1 MAIYHCSM
9 KPVSR
14 SGGRSAVAAIAY
26 RTATRMVNERD
37 GLVHD
42 FTAKSG
48 VVHTEIVLPEGSEAR
63 WALDRSALWNAVEFA
78 EKRKDARLAREFEV
92 ALPHELNGEQRL
104 ALVRAF
110 ARDLADRHGAAV
122 DFAIHAPGGESDIR
136 NSHAHVMMTT
146 RKVEASGL
154 GEKTLIERENKWL
167 LNHDLPTAQMQLREI
182 RQAWETH
189 ANRALML
196 AGHEVRI
203 DHRSHLER
211 GLEIEPTEHM
221 GVHAS
226 EIDRRGGSVSRSR
239 IDEEAARRNAELIRQ
254 KPEQVLTLITGEKS
268 VFDRYDVA
276 RALHRYIDDSQAFRN
291 AFAAVMGSKAL
302 VELRKETAGEL
313 ARYTTREML
322 EIEHAMAVR
331 ADRMSR
337 HSSSQSGSHAS
348 HDGSGHGVDR
358 HHVDQAL
365 RLQDEAIRAMTEGA
379 SSRTVEQGTPA
390 SPAGVSGS
398 TPPSTPPVGLS
409 EEQRLAVRHVTG
421 RERIAA
427 VIGFAGAGK
436 STMLAAART
445 AWEAQGYRVHGA
457 ALAGKAAEGLEESS
471 GIISRTLASWEH
483 SWQAGRAELQSGD
496 ILVIDEAGMIG
507 SRQLGRFVEEVERRG
522 AKLVLVG
529 DHEQLQA
536 IGAGSP
542 FRAIAERIG
551 AVELSEI
558 RRQKEEWQRQA
569 SIAFAT
575 HRTGEGLQAYD
586 ERGQLRFTD
595 DRQAAREALM
605 RDYLADRDARPE
617 GSRIALAHRRV
628 DVRAINDAI
637 RSALQARG
645 ELAKADQATDAGE
658 PGQGIRQGQDQGQGK
673 GQGQAADSANREIV
687 YQTNDGKRGFAP
699 GDRIVLLEN
708 NRDLGVKNG
717 MLGTVTAVEPDAIQV
732 RLDGTGQNAAR
743 VLSIPVRSY
752 QSFDHGYATTIH
764 KAQGATVDRAFVM
777 ASATMDR
784 HLTYV
789 AMTRHREAVTLYAGR
804 DELKDMKTLVA
815 SLGRSGA
822 KETVLDYTDAFAARR
837 GLGEGLDLRSEIV
850 LGSMPQRDGPQRH
863 DAHRAADRPAAHYGA
878 LGERVRSPS
887 DPQPFAETA
896 TVESEKPV
904 KSEPGMAPLVPP
916 LVPVITRYDRTI
928 EEVARAE
935 AARHL
940 DQALDGVRSVGPKV
954 FVDSAPFVALVARV
968 ITERNG
974 DVSALAEAV
983 AERPE
988 VFGQLRGKAG
998 LLGENR
1004 ERKEARRVAGALS
1017 ARVGYAG
1024 QHWTRRYE
1032 QAADSERWKR
1042 EKQDVIEVPGLSHRS
1057 EALLKQLDRL
1067 DDAEKPAFLEKLVAT
1082 PEGKRALE
1090 EAEVVT
1096 DAMRRRC
1103 GTDELRHKDL
1113 VKLTRGLAE
1122 KVDLVRVAEVAEIA
1136 YRARA
1141 AEITREY
1148 DLVRRQTKGLGL
1160 GI

>member
-42 FTAKSG
+42 FTAKAG
-48 VVHTEIVLPEGSEAR
+48 VVHCEIVLPDGSDAK
-63 WALDRSALWNAVEFA
+63 WALDRSALWNAVEFS

-92 ALPHELNGEQRL
+92 ALPHELNSDQRL

-122 DFAIHAPGGESDIR
+122 DFAIHAPMGESDIR

-146 RKVEASGL
+146 RKLEASGL

-167 LNHDLPTAQMQLREI
+167 LNHDLPTSQMQLREI
-182 RQAWETH
+182 RQSWETH

-211 GLEIEPTEHM
+211 GLEIEPTAHM

-226 EIDRRGGSVSRSR
+226 EIDRRGGSVSRTR
-239 IDEEAARRNAELIRQ
+239 IDEEAARRNADLIRE

-276 RALHRYIDDSQAFRN
+276 RALHRYIDDASQFRN
-291 AFAAVMGSKAL
+291 AFAAVMASSAL
-302 VELRKETAGEL
+302 VELRKETGGEL

-322 EIEHAMAVR
+322 EIEHAMAAS

-358 HHVDQAL
+358 NHVDRAL
-365 RLQDEAIRAMTEGA
+365 RLQDEAIRAMTDGA
-379 SSRTVEQGTPA
+379 GSQRVDQRRPDSSTGLP
-390 SPAGVSGS
+390 GS
-398 TPPSTPPVGLS
+398 TPPPAGLS

-421 RERIAA
+421 PEQIAA

-436 STMLAAART
+436 STMLAAARQ

-457 ALAGKAAEGLEESS
+457 ALAGKAAEGLEGSS

-483 SWQAGRAELQSGD
+483 SWQAGRAELGRSD

-542 FRAIAERIG
+542 FRALAERIG

-558 RRQKEEWQRQA
+558 RRQKEDWQRQA

-575 HRTGEGLQAYD
+575 HRTGEGLSAYA
-586 ERGQLRFTD
+586 ERGQVHFAD
-595 DRQAAREALM
+595 DREGAREALV
-605 RDYLADRDARPE
+605 RDYLADREERPE
-617 GSRIALAHRRV
+617 GSRVALAHRRV

-637 RSALQARG
+637 RRELQARG
-645 ELAKADQATDAGE
+645 ALATGDAGE
-658 PGQGIRQGQDQGQGK
+658 PDQSGYA
-673 GQGQAADSANREIV
+673 GQAPERESTNREIV
-687 YQTNDGKRGFAP
+687 YQTNDGKRGFAAA
-699 GDRIVLLEN
+699 DRIVLLEN

-732 RLDGTGQNAAR
+732 RLDGAGPSRAR
-743 VLSIPVRSY
+743 VISIPARSY

-764 KAQGATVDRAFVM
+764 KAQGSTVDRAFVM
-777 ASATMDR
+777 ASTTMDR

-789 AMTRHREAVTLYAGR
+789 AMTRHREAVGLYAGR
-804 DELKDMKTLVA
+804 DELKDMKALNA

-837 GLGEGLDLRSEIV
+837 GLGERLSSGIQIV
-850 LGSMPQRDGPQRH
+850 LGT
-863 DAHRAADRPAAHYGA
+863 AAQLTEDR
-878 LGERVRSPS
+878 
-887 DPQPFAETA
+887 T
-896 TVESEKPV
+896 TK
-904 KSEPGMAPLVPP
+904 VPP
-916 LVPVITRYDRTI
+916 LVPAMTSYARTI
-928 EEVARAE
+928 DQVAREVAGK
-935 AARHL
+935 HL
-940 DQALDGVRSVGPKV
+940 DRDLRAVRSVGAGV
-954 FVDSAPFVALVARV
+954 YVDPERFAKLVAKTIQQRC
-968 ITERNG
+968 G
-974 DVSALAEAV
+974 DVSALAKAV

-988 VFGQLRGKAG
+988 AFGELRGRVG
-998 LLGENR
+998 LFGENR
-1004 ERKEARRVAGALS
+1004 ERKQARHLAGALG
-1017 ARVGYAG
+1017 AHVGHAG
-1024 QHWTRRYE
+1024 KHWERRYE
-1032 QAADSERWKR
+1032 QALSSEQQRR
-1042 EKQDVIEVPGLSHRS
+1042 EKHDVIEVPGLSPES
-1057 EALLKQLDRL
+1057 EAVLRRL
-1067 DDAEKPAFLEKLVAT
+1067 DGLDMVDKTAFLQKLVET
-1082 PEGKRALE
+1082 PEGKRVLE
-1090 EAEVVT
+1090 EVNAIT
-1096 DAMRRRC
+1096 DAMKRRFGRS
-1103 GTDELRHKDL
+1103 DIRNLDL
-1113 VKLTRGLAE
+1113 VNLDRGQ
-1122 KVDLVRVAEVAEIA
+1122 VDQVRLERLVEVAQIT
-1136 YRARA
+1136 YRAKT
-1141 AEITREY
+1141 AEMLRQE
-1148 DLVRRQTKGLGL
+1148 DLMRNQRKGLGFGL
-1160 GI
+1160 GM

>member
-14 SGGRSAVAAIAY
+14 SGGRGAVAAIAY
-26 RTATRMVNERD
+26 RTASRIVNERD

-42 FTAKSG
+42 FTAKAG
-48 VVHTEIVLPEGSEAR
+48 VVHVEIVLPQGSEAR

-92 ALPHELNGEQRL
+92 ALPHELTGEQLL

-122 DFAIHAPGGESDIR
+122 DFAIHAPGGDSDIR

-167 LNHDLPTAQMQLREI
+167 LNHDLPTSQMQLREI

-226 EIDRRGGSVSRSR
+226 EIDRRGGSVSRTR

-254 KPEQVLTLITGEKS
+254 KPDQVLTLITGEKS

-276 RALHRYIDDSQAFRN
+276 RALHRYIDDASQFRN

-302 VELRKETAGEL
+302 VELRKETGGEL

-322 EIEHAMAVR
+322 EIEHAMALR

-337 HSSSQSGSHAS
+337 HSFTQVGSHAS
-348 HDGSGHGVDR
+348 HDGRGHGVDR
-358 HHVDQAL
+358 HHVDRAL
-365 RLQDEAIRAMTEGA
+365 RLQDESIRAMTDGS
-379 SSRTVEQGTPA
+379 SSRTVERQMRTVPWVTSRYT
-390 SPAGVSGS
+390 SPG
-398 TPPSTPPVGLS
+398 GLS

-421 RERIAA
+421 PERIAA
-427 VIGFAGAGK
+427 VMGFAGAGK

-471 GIISRTLASWEH
+471 GIVSRTLASWEH
-483 SWQAGRAELQSGD
+483 SWQAGRAELQPSD

-575 HRTGEGLQAYD
+575 HRTGEGLSAYA
-586 ERGQLRFTD
+586 ERDQVRFAEN
-595 DRQAAREALM
+595 REGAREALVQ
-605 RDYLADRDARPE
+605 DYLADRDSRPE

-628 DVRAINDAI
+628 DVRAINDAV

-645 ELAKADQATDAGE
+645 DLAKADQAIEAGE
-658 PGQGIRQGQDQGQGK
+658 PGQGIQQGQDQGQG
-673 GQGQAADSANREIV
+673 ADRANREIV
-687 YQTNDGKRGFAP
+687 YQTNDGRRGFAP

-732 RLDGTGQNAAR
+732 RLDGAGPSRAR
-743 VLSIPVRSY
+743 VISIPVRSY
-752 QSFDHGYATTIH
+752 QSFDHGYVTTIH

-804 DELKDMKTLVA
+804 DELKDLKALSA

-822 KETVLDYTDAFAARR
+822 KETVLDYTDVFAARR
-837 GLGEGLDLRSEIV
+837 GLGEGIGVTSEIV
-850 LGSMPQRDGPQRH
+850 LGPTPQRDGAQR
-863 DAHRAADRPAAHYGA
+863 ADDRLAAHYGA
-878 LGERVRSPS
+878 VGERVRSPA
-887 DPQPFAETA
+887 DRQPFEKTAGVEIDRAYRIENGPSAEA
-896 TVESEKPV
+896 QDGKVQ
-904 KSEPGMAPLVPP
+904 P
-916 LVPVITRYDRTI
+916 LVPVITHYAQTI
-928 EEVARAE
+928 EEMALAE
-935 AARHL
+935 ASRHL
-940 DQALDGVRSVGPKV
+940 DQVLGGVHSLGRSVFANPDHFTG
-954 FVDSAPFVALVARV
+954 LVSKTLR
-968 ITERNG
+968 ERNG
-974 DVSALAEAV
+974 DVADLAEVV
-983 AERPE
+983 AKRPE
-988 VFGQLRGKAG
+988 AFGELRGKAG

-1004 ERKEARRVAGALS
+1004 ERKEARRLAGPLGAH
-1017 ARVGYAG
+1017 VGCASR
-1024 QHWTRRYE
+1024 HWTRRYE
-1032 QAADSERWKR
+1032 EAVKSEQWKR
-1042 EKQDVIEVPGLSHRS
+1042 EKEDVIEVPGLSAQS
-1057 EALLKQLDRL
+1057 EKILRQLDGLER
-1067 DDAEKPAFLEKLVAT
+1067 AEKPAFLEKLVGT
-1082 PEGKRALE
+1082 PEGRRALE
-1090 EAEVVT
+1090 EAEAVA
-1096 DAMRRRC
+1096 DAMRQRF
-1103 GTDELRHKDL
+1103 GTDDLRRKDL
-1113 VKLTRGLAE
+1113 VELTRGQEGRDLTRLAE
-1122 KVDLVRVAEVAEIA
+1122 MARITHQAKTAETLRQEELVQ
-1136 YRARA
+1136 
-1141 AEITREY
+1141 RE
-1148 DLVRRQTKGLGL
+1148 RKGLGL
-1160 GI
+1160 GLGI

>member
-26 RTATRMVNERD
+26 RTASRIVNERD

-42 FTAKSG
+42 FTAKAG
-48 VVHTEIVLPEGSEAR
+48 VVHVEIVLPEGSEAR
-63 WALDRSALWNAVEFA
+63 WALDRSVLWNAVEFA

-92 ALPHELNGEQRL
+92 ALPHELNAGERL
-104 ALVRAF
+104 TLVRAF

-122 DFAIHAPGGESDIR
+122 DFAIHAPGGDSDIR

-182 RQAWETH
+182 RHAWETH

-211 GLEIEPTEHM
+211 GLEIEPTERM

-226 EIDRRGGSVSRSR
+226 EIDRRGGSVSRTR
-239 IDEEAARRNAELIRQ
+239 IDAEAARRNAELIRE

-276 RALHRYIDDSQAFRN
+276 RALHRYIDDAGQFRN

-302 VELRKETAGEL
+302 VELRKETGGEL

-337 HSSSQSGSHAS
+337 HSPSQAGSHAS
-348 HDGSGHGVDR
+348 RNGSGHGVDR
-358 HHVDQAL
+358 HHVDRAL
-365 RLQDEAIRAMTEGA
+365 RLQDEAIRAMTDGS
-379 SSRTVEQGTPA
+379 SSRTVERQMRTVPWVT
-390 SPAGVSGS
+390 SRY
-398 TPPSTPPVGLS
+398 TPPGGLS

-421 RERIAA
+421 PERIAA

-436 STMLAAART
+436 STMLAAALT

-471 GIISRTLASWEH
+471 GITSRTLASWEH

-496 ILVIDEAGMIG
+496 ILVIDEAGMVG

-575 HRTGEGLQAYD
+575 HRTGEGLSAYA
-586 ERGQLRFTD
+586 ERDQVRFAEN
-595 DRQAAREALM
+595 REGAREALM

-617 GSRIALAHRRV
+617 GSRVALAHRRI
-628 DVRAINDAI
+628 DVRAINDAV

-645 ELAKADQATDAGE
+645 DLAKAALGDFV
-658 PGQGIRQGQDQGQGK
+658 QGIREGQGQG
-673 GQGQAADSANREIV
+673 ADSVNREIV

-699 GDRIVLLEN
+699 SDRIVLLEN

-717 MLGTVTAVEPDAIQV
+717 MLGTVTAVEPDALQL
-732 RLDGTGQNAAR
+732 RLDGAGQNAAR
-743 VLSIPVRSY
+743 VISIPVRSY

-804 DELKDMKTLVA
+804 NELKEMKTLSA

-837 GLGEGLDLRSEIV
+837 GLGEGIGVTSEIV
-850 LGSMPQRDGPQRH
+850 MGPTPQRDAAQR
-863 DAHRAADRPAAHYGA
+863 ADDRMAAHYGA
-878 LGERVRSPS
+878 LGERVRPPA
-887 DPQPFAETA
+887 DRQPFEETA
-896 TVESEKPV
+896 RAEIGQAHRTENGPSADAQDGKVQ
-904 KSEPGMAPLVPP
+904 P
-916 LVPVITRYDRTI
+916 LVPVITHYAQTI
-928 EEVARAE
+928 EEVALAE
-935 AARHL
+935 VSRHL
-940 DQALDGVRSVGPKV
+940 EQVLGGVRSLGRGV
-954 FVDSAPFVALVARV
+954 FANPEQFAGLVAKTLR
-968 ITERNG
+968 ERNG
-974 DVSALAEAV
+974 DVADLADAV
-983 AERPE
+983 AKSPE
-988 VFGQLRGKAG
+988 AFGALLGKAG

-1004 ERKEARRVAGALS
+1004 ERRQARQLAGPLGAH
-1017 ARVGYAG
+1017 VGRASR
-1024 QHWTRRYE
+1024 HWTRRYE
-1032 QAADSERWKR
+1032 EAVKSEQWKR
-1042 EKQDVIEVPGLSHRS
+1042 EKQDVIEVPGLSAQS
-1057 EALLKQLDRL
+1057 EKILRQLDGLER
-1067 DDAEKPAFLEKLVAT
+1067 AKKPAFLEKLVGM
-1082 PEGKRALE
+1082 PEGRRALE
-1090 EAEVVT
+1090 EAEAVA
-1096 DAMRRRC
+1096 DAMRQRF
-1103 GTDELRHKDL
+1103 GTDDLRHKDL
-1113 VKLTRGLAE
+1113 IELTRRQAERRDLARLAE
-1122 KVDLVRVAEVAEIA
+1122 MARITHQAKEAANTRKYELVRSQI
-1136 YRARA
+1136 
-1141 AEITREY
+1141 
-1148 DLVRRQTKGLGL
+1148 KGLSM

>member
-14 SGGRSAVAAIAY
+14 GGGRSAVAAIAY
-26 RTATRMVNERD
+26 RTASRMINERD

-42 FTAKSG
+42 FTRKAG
-48 VVHTEIVLPEGSEAR
+48 VVHCEIVLPEGSDAT

-92 ALPHELNGEQRL
+92 ALPHELKAGERL

-110 ARDLADRHGAAV
+110 ARDLANRHGAAV
-122 DFAIHAPGGESDIR
+122 DFAIHAPGGGSDIR

-146 RKVEASGL
+146 RTVGPNCL

-226 EIDRRGGSVSRSR
+226 EIDRRGGSVSRTR
-239 IDEEAARRNAELIRQ
+239 IDEEAARRNADLIRQ

-268 VFDRYDVA
+268 VFDRHDVA
-276 RALHRYIDDSQAFRN
+276 RALHRYIDDSQQFRN
-291 AFAAVMGSKAL
+291 AFAAVMASKAL
-302 VELRKETAGEL
+302 VELQKETAGEL
-313 ARYTTREML
+313 ARYTMREML

-337 HSSSQSGSHAS
+337 HSFKRVGSHAS
-348 HDGSGHGVDR
+348 HNGSGHGVDR
-358 HHVDQAL
+358 HHVDRAL
-365 RLQDEAIRAMTEGA
+365 RLQDEAIRAMTDG
-379 SSRTVEQGTPA
+379 SSSQTVEQHTPA
-390 SPAGVSGS
+390 SPTGELRS
-398 TPPSTPPVGLS
+398 TRTPGLS
-409 EEQRLAVRHVTG
+409 DEQRSAVRHVTG
-421 RERIAA
+421 PEQIAA

-483 SWQAGRAELQSGD
+483 SWQAGRAELGRGD
-496 ILVIDEAGMIG
+496 ILVIDEAGMVG

-542 FRAIAERIG
+542 SRAIAEHIA

-558 RRQKEEWQRQA
+558 RRQKEDWQRQA

-575 HRTGEGLQAYD
+575 HRTGEGLSAYAD
-586 ERGQLRFTD
+586 RGQVHFADYRD
-595 DRQAAREALM
+595 QARDALV
-605 RDYLADRDARPE
+605 RDYLADREARPE

-637 RSALQARG
+637 RSELQARG
-645 ELAKADQATDAGE
+645 VLAKGDAE
-658 PGQGIRQGQDQGQGK
+658 QGGRD
-673 GQGQAADSANREIV
+673 GQAQEAHKTDREIL
-687 YQTNDGKRGFAP
+687 YQTNDGRRGFAP

-717 MLGTVTAVEPDAIQV
+717 MLGTVKAVEPDAIQV
-732 RLDGTGQNAAR
+732 RLDGAGQNAAR
-743 VLSIPVRSY
+743 LISIAVRSY

-764 KAQGATVDRAFVM
+764 KSQGATVDRAFVM

-789 AMTRHREAVTLYAGR
+789 AMTRHRHAVGLYAGR
-804 DELKDMKTLVA
+804 DELKDLKALSM
-815 SLGRSGA
+815 SLGRSGV

-837 GLGEGLDLRSEIV
+837 GLGEGITVTSEIV
-850 LGSMPQRDGPQRH
+850 LGPTPH
-863 DAHRAADRPAAHYGA
+863 WEDAHRASDRPAAHYGA
-878 LGERVRSPS
+878 MGERVRSPA
-887 DPQPFAETA
+887 DRQPLEPMIGS
-896 TVESEKPV
+896 ESGQMGV
-904 KSEPGMAPLVPP
+904 GQDNRVPP
-916 LVPVITRYDRTI
+916 LVPAITSYARTVDQ
-928 EEVARAE
+928 VARE
-935 AARHL
+935 AAAQHL
-940 DQALDGVRSVGPKV
+940 HRDLSAVRSVGARV
-954 FVDSAPFVALVARV
+954 FVDRDRFLELVAKTIQQRD
-968 ITERNG
+968 G
-974 DVSALAEAV
+974 DVSDLARAV

-988 VFGQLRGKAG
+988 QFGSLRGKIG
-998 LLGENR
+998 VFGENS
-1004 ERKEARRVAGALS
+1004 ERREARRVAAALS
-1017 ARVGYAG
+1017 LHVGYVG
-1024 QHWTRRYE
+1024 TDWKRRYE
-1032 QAADSERWKR
+1032 RAIETEQWRRER
-1042 EKQDVIEVPGLSHRS
+1042 QDVIEVPGLSPRS
-1057 EALLKQLDRL
+1057 EAILKRL
-1067 DDAEKPAFLEKLVAT
+1067 DGLDTAEKPAFLVKLLGT
-1082 PEGKRALE
+1082 PEGRRALE
-1090 EAEVVT
+1090 EATAVTVAMQKRFGRGDIRDREAAELNRVQADKIDLTRVVEVARVSYR
-1096 DAMRRRC
+1096 AKNA
-1103 GTDELRHKDL
+1103 ELSRQADL
-1113 VKLTRGLAE
+1113 VL
-1122 KVDLVRVAEVAEIA
+1122 
-1136 YRARA
+1136 
-1141 AEITREY
+1141 RE
-1148 DLVRRQTKGLGL
+1148 RKGLGL
-1160 GI
+1160 GLRR

>member
-26 RTATRMVNERD
+26 RTASRIVNERD

-42 FTAKSG
+42 FTAKAG
-48 VVHTEIVLPEGSEAR
+48 VVHTEIVLPEGSEAM

-78 EKRKDARLAREFEV
+78 EKRKDARLAREFEI
-92 ALPHELNGEQRL
+92 ALPHELSGEQRL

-122 DFAIHAPGGESDIR
+122 DFAIHAPGGASDIR

-146 RKVEASGL
+146 RKIEVSGL

-167 LNHDLPTAQMQLREI
+167 LNHDLPTVQMQLREI
-182 RQAWETH
+182 RPAWEMH

-226 EIDRRGGSVSRSR
+226 EIDRRGGSVSRTR
-239 IDEEAARRNAELIRQ
+239 IDEEAARRNAELIRE

-276 RALHRYIDDSQAFRN
+276 RALHRYIDDASQFRN

-337 HSSSQSGSHAS
+337 HSFTQVGSHAS

-358 HHVDQAL
+358 HHVDRAL
-365 RLQDEAIRAMTEGA
+365 RLQDEAIRAITEGA
-379 SSRTVEQGTPA
+379 GSRTVERQTRTIPWVTA
-390 SPAGVSGS
+390 RY
-398 TPPSTPPVGLS
+398 TPPGGLS

-421 RERIAA
+421 PERIAA

-445 AWEAQGYRVHGA
+445 AWEAQGYRVHGG

-471 GIISRTLASWEH
+471 GITSRTLASWEH
-483 SWQAGRAELQSGD
+483 SWQVGRAELQSGD
-496 ILVIDEAGMIG
+496 VLVIDEAGMIG
-507 SRQLGRFVEEVERRG
+507 SRQLGRFAEEVERRG

-575 HRTGEGLQAYD
+575 HRTGEGLSAYA
-586 ERGQLRFTD
+586 ERGQVHFAENREG
-595 DRQAAREALM
+595 AREALV

-617 GSRIALAHRRV
+617 GSRVALAHRRI
-628 DVRAINDAI
+628 DVRAINDAV

-645 ELAKADQATDAGE
+645 DLAKAA
-658 PGQGIRQGQDQGQGK
+658 PGDFEQGIREGQGQG
-673 GQGQAADSANREIV
+673 ADSVNREIV

-708 NRDLGVKNG
+708 NGDLGVKNG
-717 MLGTVTAVEPDAIQV
+717 MLGTVTAVEPDALQL
-732 RLDGTGQNAAR
+732 RLDGAGQNAAR
-743 VLSIPVRSY
+743 VISIPVRSY

-789 AMTRHREAVTLYAGR
+789 AMTRHRDAVTLYAGR
-804 DELKDMKTLVA
+804 DELKDMKALSA

-822 KETVLDYTDAFAARR
+822 KETVLDYTDVFAARR
-837 GLGEGLDLRSEIV
+837 GLGEGIGVTSEIV
-850 LGSMPQRDGPQRH
+850 MGPTPQRDGAQR
-863 DAHRAADRPAAHYGA
+863 ADDRLAAHYGA
-878 LGERVRSPS
+878 VGERVRSPA
-887 DPQPFAETA
+887 DRQPFEKIAGVEIDRGHKIENGPSAEA
-896 TVESEKPV
+896 PDV
-904 KSEPGMAPLVPP
+904 KDPP
-916 LVPVITRYDRTI
+916 LVPVITHYSKTI
-928 EEVARAE
+928 EEVALAE
-935 AARHL
+935 ASRHL
-940 DQALDGVRSVGPKV
+940 EQVLGGVHSLGRSVFANPEQFAG
-954 FVDSAPFVALVARV
+954 LVAKTLR
-968 ITERNG
+968 ERNG
-974 DVSALAEAV
+974 DVADLAEAV
-983 AERPE
+983 AKRPE
-988 VFGQLRGKAG
+988 AFGALLGKAG

-1004 ERKEARRVAGALS
+1004 ERRQARQLAGPLGAH
-1017 ARVGYAG
+1017 VGRASR
-1024 QHWTRRYE
+1024 HWTRRYE
-1032 QAADSERWKR
+1032 EAVKSEQWKR
-1042 EKQDVIEVPGLSHRS
+1042 EKQDVIEVPGLSAQS
-1057 EALLKQLDRL
+1057 EKILRQLDGLERT
-1067 DDAEKPAFLEKLVAT
+1067 EKPAFLEKLVGT
-1082 PEGKRALE
+1082 PEGRRALE

-1096 DAMRRRC
+1096 DAMRQRF
-1103 GTDELRHKDL
+1103 GTDDLRHKDL
-1113 VKLTRGLAE
+1113 VGLTRGQAEGVDLTRLAE
-1122 KVDLVRVAEVAEIA
+1122 MARIA
-1136 YRARA
+1136 HQAKEA
-1141 AEITREY
+1141 ANTRKY
-1148 DLVRRQTKGLGL
+1148 DLVRSQVKGLSM

>member
-14 SGGRSAVAAIAY
+14 GGGRSAVAAIAY
-26 RTATRMVNERD
+26 RTASRMINEREN
-37 GLVHD
+37 VWYD
-42 FTAKSG
+42 FTRKTG
-48 VVHTEIVLPEGSEAR
+48 VVHCEIVLPEGLDAT

-92 ALPHELNGEQRL
+92 ALPHELNAGERL
-104 ALVRAF
+104 ALLRAF

-122 DFAIHAPGGESDIR
+122 DFAIHAPGGDSDIR

-146 RKVEASGL
+146 RKVDASGL

-167 LNHDLPTAQMQLREI
+167 LNHDLPTSQMQLREI

-226 EIDRRGGSVSRSR
+226 EIDRRGGSVSRTR
-239 IDEEAARRNAELIRQ
+239 IDEEAARRNAELIRE
-254 KPEQVLTLITGEKS
+254 KPEQVLALITGEKS

-276 RALHRYIDDSQAFRN
+276 RALHRYIDDASQFRN

-322 EIEHAMAVR
+322 EIEHAMALR

-337 HSSSQSGSHAS
+337 HSPSQVGSHAS
-348 HDGSGHGVDR
+348 RNGSGHGVDR
-358 HHVDQAL
+358 HHVDRAL
-365 RLQDEAIRAMTEGA
+365 KLQDDALGAMTDD
-379 SSRTVEQGTPA
+379 STSRTVERQRRTVPWVT
-390 SPAGVSGS
+390 SRH
-398 TPPSTPPVGLS
+398 TPPGGLS

-421 RERIAA
+421 PERIAA

-471 GIISRTLASWEH
+471 GIISRTLASWEY
-483 SWQAGRAELQSGD
+483 SWQAGRAELQSND

-558 RRQKEEWQRQA
+558 RRQKEDWQRQA

-575 HRTGEGLQAYD
+575 HRTGEGLSAYA
-586 ERGQLRFTD
+586 ERGKVHFAE
-595 DRQAAREALM
+595 DRDGAREALV
-605 RDYLADRDARPE
+605 RDYMADRDARPE

-628 DVRAINDAI
+628 DVRAINDAV
-637 RSALQARG
+637 RLALQARG
-645 ELAKADQATDAGE
+645 DLAKADQAIDTGE
-658 PGQGIRQGQDQGQGK
+658 PGQGNRQGHDQGQGQ
-673 GQGQAADSANREIV
+673 GQGADRANREII

-732 RLDGTGQNAAR
+732 RLDGAGQNGAR
-743 VLSIPVRSY
+743 LISIPVSSY

-764 KAQGATVDRAFVM
+764 KAQGATVDCAFVM

-789 AMTRHREAVTLYAGR
+789 AMTRHRHAVGLYAGR
-804 DELKDMKTLVA
+804 DELKDMKALSA

-822 KETVLDYTDAFAARR
+822 KETVLDYTEAFAARR
-837 GLGEGLDLRSEIV
+837 GLAEGIGITSEIV
-850 LGSMPQRDGPQRH
+850 MGTAAQ
-863 DAHRAADRPAAHYGA
+863 RAADRPAAHYGA

-887 DPQPFAETA
+887 ERQPLEETA
-896 TVESEKPV
+896 RVEMGRGQGTENGPAAEAQGV
-904 KSEPGMAPLVPP
+904 KVPP
-916 LVPVITRYDRTI
+916 LVPVITRYAHTV
-928 EEVARAE
+928 EEVALAE
-935 AARHL
+935 ASRHL
-940 DQALDGVRSVGPKV
+940 GQALDGVRSVGPRV
-954 FVDSAPFVALVARV
+954 FVDSEPFAALVAKT
-968 ITERNG
+968 ITERKG
-974 DVSALAEAV
+974 DVAALAKAV

-988 VFGQLRGKAG
+988 AFGELRGRAG

-1004 ERKEARRVAGALS
+1004 DRKHARRVADALS
-1017 ARVGYAG
+1017 AHVGYAA
-1024 QHWTRRYE
+1024 QHWTKRYE
-1032 QAADSERWKR
+1032 QAVDSEQWKR
-1042 EKQDVIEVPGLSHRS
+1042 EKQDVIEVPGLSPRS
-1057 EALLKQLDRL
+1057 EAILKQLDGL
-1067 DDAEKPAFLEKLVAT
+1067 DYAEKPAFLEKLVGM

-1090 EAEVVT
+1090 EAELIT
-1096 DAMRRRC
+1096 DAMRRRF
-1103 GTDELRHKDL
+1103 GSSDARDLTPAKLARGDE
-1113 VKLTRGLAE
+1113 VGLARMVE
-1122 KVDLVRVAEVAEIA
+1122 VTQITHRATTAEMFRQAEM
-1136 YRARA
+1136 ARS
-1141 AEITREY
+1141 E
-1148 DLVRRQTKGLGL
+1148 RRGLGL
-1160 GI
+1160 GM

>member
-14 SGGRSAVAAIAY
+14 GGGRSAVAAIAY
-26 RTATRMVNERD
+26 RTASRMINERD

-42 FTAKSG
+42 FTAKTG
-48 VVHTEIVLPEGSEAR
+48 VVHTEIVLPTGSEAT
-63 WALDRSALWNAVEFA
+63 WAIDRSALWNAVEFA

-92 ALPHELNGEQRL
+92 ALPHELNAGERL

-110 ARDLADRHGAAV
+110 AHDLADRHGAAV
-122 DFAIHAPGGESDIR
+122 DFAIHTPGSDSDIR

-167 LNHDLPTAQMQLREI
+167 LNHDLPTSQMQLREI

-226 EIDRRGGSVSRSR
+226 EIDRRGGSVSRTR
-239 IDEEAARRNAELIRQ
+239 IDEEAARRNALLIRD
-254 KPEQVLTLITGEKS
+254 KPEQVLTLINGEKS

-276 RALHRYIDDSQAFRN
+276 RALHRYIDDASQFHN

-322 EIEHAMAVR
+322 EIEHAMALR

-337 HSSSQSGSHAS
+337 HSPSQVGSHAS
-348 HDGSGHGVDR
+348 RNGSGHGVDR

-365 RLQDEAIRAMTEGA
+365 RLQDDAIRAITDGL
-379 SSRTVEQGTPA
+379 SSQTVERQTRTVPWVTA
-390 SPAGVSGS
+390 RY
-398 TPPSTPPVGLS
+398 TPPGGLS

-421 RERIAA
+421 PERIAA

-558 RRQKEEWQRQA
+558 RRQKEDWQRHA

-575 HRTGEGLQAYD
+575 HRTGEGLSAYAGH
-586 ERGQLRFTD
+586 GQVHFAE
-595 DRQAAREALM
+595 DREGAREALV
-605 RDYLADRDARPE
+605 RDYLADRDARPD
-617 GSRIALAHRRV
+617 GSRVALAHRRV

-637 RSALQARG
+637 RSELQARG
-645 ELAKADQATDAGE
+645 DLAKADQATDAGE
-658 PGQGIRQGQDQGQGK
+658 PGQGIRQGQNQGQG
-673 GQGQAADSANREIV
+673 QGADRANQEIV

-708 NRDLGVKNG
+708 NRDVGVKNG
-717 MLGTVTAVEPDAIQV
+717 MLGTVTAVEPDAIQM
-732 RLDGTGQNAAR
+732 RLDGAGPSRAR
-743 VLSIPVRSY
+743 VISIPVGSY

-804 DELKDMKTLVA
+804 DELKDMKALSA

-837 GLGEGLDLRSEIV
+837 GLGEGIGVTSEIV
-850 LGSMPQRDGPQRH
+850 IGLTPRRDGAQR
-863 DAHRAADRPAAHYGA
+863 ADDRLAAHYGA
-878 LGERVRSPS
+878 FGKRVRSPVAR
-887 DPQPFAETA
+887 QPFEETA
-896 TVESEKPV
+896 GVEMGRGQGTENGPAAEAQGV
-904 KSEPGMAPLVPP
+904 KVPP
-916 LVPVITRYDRTI
+916 LVPVITHYAQTI
-928 EEVARAE
+928 EEVALAE
-935 AARHL
+935 ASRHFEQVL
-940 DQALDGVRSVGPKV
+940 GGVRSLGRSV
-954 FVDSAPFVALVARV
+954 FANPEQFAGLVAKTLR
-968 ITERNG
+968 ERNG
-974 DVSALAEAV
+974 DVADLAEAV
-983 AERPE
+983 AKRPE
-988 VFGQLRGKAG
+988 AFGALRGKAG
-998 LLGENR
+998 FLGENW
-1004 ERKEARRVAGALS
+1004 ERREARQLAGPLGAHVVHA
-1017 ARVGYAG
+1017 AR
-1024 QHWTRRYE
+1024 HWTRRYE
-1032 QAADSERWKR
+1032 EAAKSEQWTR
-1042 EKQDVIEVPGLSHRS
+1042 EKEDVIEVPGLSPRS
-1057 EALLKQLDRL
+1057 EEILKQLDGLER
-1067 DDAEKPAFLEKLVAT
+1067 AEKPAFLEKLVGT
-1082 PEGKRALE
+1082 PEGRRALD
-1090 EAEVVT
+1090 EAEAVA
-1096 DAMRRRC
+1096 DAMRQRF
-1103 GTDELRHKDL
+1103 GTDDLRHKDL
-1113 VKLTRGLAE
+1113 MGLTRGQVERGNLARLAE
-1122 KVDLVRVAEVAEIA
+1122 MARITHQAKEAANTRKHDLVRSQI
-1136 YRARA
+1136 
-1141 AEITREY
+1141 
-1148 DLVRRQTKGLGL
+1148 KGLSM

>member
-14 SGGRSAVAAIAY
+14 GGGRSAVAAIAY
-26 RTATRMVNERD
+26 RTASRIMNERE

-42 FTAKSG
+42 FTRKTG
-48 VVHTEIVLPEGSEAR
+48 VVHTEIVLPEGVDAK
-63 WALDRSALWNAVEFA
+63 WALDRSVLWNAVEFA
-78 EKRKDARLAREFEV
+78 EKRKDARLAREFEI
-92 ALPHELNGEQRL
+92 ALPHELNAGERL

-136 NSHAHVMMTT
+136 NIHAHVMMTT
-146 RKVEASGL
+146 RTVEPDGL

-167 LNHDLPTAQMQLREI
+167 LNHDLPTSQMQLREI
-182 RQAWETH
+182 RQAWEAH
-189 ANRALML
+189 ANRGLMR
-196 AGHEVRI
+196 AGHEIRI

-226 EIDRRGGSVSRSR
+226 EIDRRGGSVSRTR
-239 IDEEAARRNAELIRQ
+239 IDEEAARRNAELIKQ

-276 RALHRYIDDSQAFRN
+276 RALHRYIDDVGQFQN

-302 VELRKETAGEL
+302 VELQKQTSGEL

-322 EIEHAMAVR
+322 EIEHAMA
-331 ADRMSR
+331 ASAERMSQ
-337 HSSSQSGSHAS
+337 H
-348 HDGSGHGVDR
+348 SGHGVNR

-379 SSRTVEQGTPA
+379 SSRRVEQRNAA
-390 SPAGVSGS
+390 SS
-398 TPPSTPPVGLS
+398 TGEPRSIPQAGLS

-483 SWQAGRAELQSGD
+483 SWQGGRAELGSND
-496 ILVIDEAGMIG
+496 ILVIDEAGMVG

-575 HRTGEGLQAYD
+575 HRTGEGLSAYAD
-586 ERGQLRFTD
+586 RGQVHFADNRD
-595 DRQAAREALM
+595 GAREALV
-605 RDYLADRDARPE
+605 RDYLADRDERPE

-637 RSALQARG
+637 RSELQARG
-645 ELAKADQATDAGE
+645 VLAKGDLGQA
-658 PGQGIRQGQDQGQGK
+658 GQGSRES
-673 GQGQAADSANREIV
+673 QARDGDRTNREIV
-687 YQTNDGKRGFAP
+687 YQTNDGRRGFAP

-732 RLDGTGQNAAR
+732 RLDGSGQNAAR
-743 VLSIPVRSY
+743 LISIPVRSY
-752 QSFDHGYATTIH
+752 QSFDHGFATTIH
-764 KAQGATVDRAFVM
+764 KSQGATLDRAFVM
-777 ASATMDR
+777 ASTTMDR

-789 AMTRHREAVTLYAGR
+789 AMTRHRHAVRLYAGS
-804 DELKDMKTLVA
+804 DELRDLKAMTA

-837 GLGEGLDLRSEIV
+837 GLGEGISLRSEIV
-850 LGSMPQRDGPQRH
+850 MGATPHPQDP
-863 DAHRAADRPAAHYGA
+863 HRADDRPAAHYGA
-878 LGERVRSPS
+878 MGERVRSPA
-887 DPQPFAETA
+887 DRQPLELQAGSASGQRGVGPEL
-896 TVESEKPV
+896 
-904 KSEPGMAPLVPP
+904 GVPP
-916 LVPVITRYDRTI
+916 LVPAITSYARTVDQ
-928 EEVARAE
+928 VARE
-935 AARHL
+935 AAAQHMERGL
-940 DQALDGVRSVGPKV
+940 DTVRWVGAGVYVDRDR
-954 FVDSAPFVALVARV
+954 FVELVAKTIQQRD
-968 ITERNG
+968 G
-974 DVSALAEAV
+974 DVSAMAKAV

-988 VFGQLRGKAG
+988 EFGELRGKAG
-998 LLGENR
+998 FFGENW
-1004 ERKEARRVAGALS
+1004 ERKEARRLAGGLGAH
-1017 ARVGYAG
+1017 VGYTG
-1024 QHWTRRYE
+1024 KDWIRRYE
-1032 QAADSERWKR
+1032 QAVDTEQWRR
-1042 EKQDVIEVPGLSHRS
+1042 EKEDVIEVPGLSPGS
-1057 EALLKQLDRL
+1057 EAILKRL
-1067 DDAEKPAFLEKLVAT
+1067 DGLERKEKDAFLAKLVDT
-1082 PEGKRALE
+1082 LEGRRAFA
-1090 EAEVVT
+1090 EAEAIT
-1096 DAMRRRC
+1096 DAMQRRF
-1103 GTDELRHKDL
+1103 GTDDLRNKNL
-1113 VKLTRGLAE
+1113 AEVARGLAE
-1122 KVDLVRVAEVAEIA
+1122 KVDLARVAEVVRVA
-1136 YRARA
+1136 YRAKN
-1141 AEITREY
+1141 AEMFRQQ
-1148 DLVRRQTKGLGL
+1148 DLVRSERKGLGL
-1160 GI
+1160 GLRM

>member
-14 SGGRSAVAAIAY
+14 GGGRSAVAAIAY
-26 RTATRMVNERD
+26 RTASRMINEREH
-37 GLVHD
+37 VWYD
-42 FTAKSG
+42 FTRKSG
-48 VVHTEIVLPEGSEAR
+48 VVHTEIVLPEGSDAK

-78 EKRKDARLAREFEV
+78 EQRKDARLAREFEV
-92 ALPHELNGEQRL
+92 ALPHELNADQRR
-104 ALVRAF
+104 ALVRTF
-110 ARDLADRHGAAV
+110 ALDLADRHGAAV
-122 DFAIHAPGGESDIR
+122 DFAIHAPGGAGDIR

-146 RKVEASGL
+146 RKIEASGL

-167 LNHDLPTAQMQLREI
+167 LNHDLPTTQMQLREI

-226 EIDRRGGSVSRSR
+226 EIDRRGGSVSRTR

-276 RALHRYIDDSQAFRN
+276 RALHRYIDDQKAFRD
-291 AFAAVMGSKAL
+291 AFAAVMGSNAL
-302 VELRKETAGEL
+302 VELQKETAGEL

-322 EIEHAMAVR
+322 EIEHAMA
-331 ADRMSR
+331 ASAGRMSR
-337 HSSSQSGSHAS
+337 HSARHSSHHGS
-348 HDGSGHGVDR
+348 HGVDR
-358 HHVDQAL
+358 QHVDQAL
-365 RLQDEAIRAMTEGA
+365 NLQDEAIRAT
-379 SSRTVEQGTPA
+379 TKL
-390 SPAGVSGS
+390 
-398 TPPSTPPVGLS
+398 PPSAGGLS

-421 RERIAA
+421 PEQIAA

-436 STMLAAART
+436 STMLAAACT

-483 SWQAGRAELQSGD
+483 SWQAGRAELRSND
-496 ILVIDEAGMIG
+496 ILVIDEAGMVG

-558 RRQKEEWQRQA
+558 RRQREEWQRQA

-575 HRTGEGLQAYD
+575 HRTGGGLSAYA
-586 ERGQLRFTD
+586 ERGEVHFIDNRD
-595 DRQAAREALM
+595 GAREALV
-605 RDYLADRDARPE
+605 RDYLADRAARPD

-637 RSALQARG
+637 RGELQARG
-645 ELAKADQATDAGE
+645 LLARVDVGE
-658 PGQGIRQGQDQGQGK
+658 PGQSGGGGESGESGEVGRDGQVQEAHG
-673 GQGQAADSANREIV
+673 ASREII
-687 YQTNDGKRGFAP
+687 YQTNDGRRGFAP
-699 GDRIVLLEN
+699 GDRIVFLEN

-717 MLGTVTAVEPDAIQV
+717 MLGTVGAVEPDAIQV
-732 RLDGTGQNAAR
+732 RLDGAGQHAAR
-743 VLSIPVRSY
+743 QLSIPVKSY

-764 KAQGATVDRAFVM
+764 KSQGATVDRAFVL
-777 ASATMDR
+777 ASTTMDR

-789 AMTRHREAVTLYAGR
+789 AMTRHRETVGLYAGR
-804 DELKDMKTLVA
+804 DELKDLKALST

-837 GLGEGLDLRSEIV
+837 G
-850 LGSMPQRDGPQRH
+850 M
-863 DAHRAADRPAAHYGA
+863 
-878 LGERVRSPS
+878 GERVRSPADREPSESTDGAAVSPRVS
-887 DPQPFAETA
+887 DQG
-896 TVESEKPV
+896 VR
-904 KSEPGMAPLVPP
+904 VPP
-916 LVPVITRYDRTI
+916 LVPVTTSYARTVDQI
-928 EEVARAE
+928 AREE
-935 AARHL
+935 AARHMEFGL
-940 DQALDGVRSVGPKV
+940 KSVRSVGASV
-954 FVDSAPFVALVARV
+954 YVDSGRFADMIEKIIKQRD
-968 ITERNG
+968 G
-974 DVSALAEAV
+974 DVAALAKAV

-988 VFGQLRGKAG
+988 EFGTLRGKAG
-998 LLGENR
+998 LFGQNAERRYARHVAAALG
-1004 ERKEARRVAGALS
+1004 KH
-1017 ARVGYAG
+1017 VGYAG
-1024 QHWTRRYE
+1024 KDWIRRYGQAVRSE
-1032 QAADSERWKR
+1032 QWRR
-1042 EKQDVIEVPGLSHRS
+1042 EKQDVIEVPGLSGGS
-1057 EALLKQLDRL
+1057 EAILKQLVGLLREERD
-1067 DDAEKPAFLEKLVAT
+1067 AFLDKLVET
-1082 PEGKRALE
+1082 PEGRRALA
-1090 EAEVVT
+1090 EAQAIT
-1096 DAMRRRC
+1096 DAMRQRF
-1103 GTDELRHKDL
+1103 GTDDLRNMDPAE
-1113 VKLTRGLAE
+1113 LTRGLAV
-1122 KVDLVRVAEVAEIA
+1122 KVDLDRVAEVARLA
-1136 YRARA
+1136 YRAKN
-1141 AEITREY
+1141 AEMFRQEEI
-1148 DLVRRQTKGLGL
+1148 VRSERRGVSQGMGM
-1160 GI
+1160 

>member
-14 SGGRSAVAAIAY
+14 GGGRSAVAAIAY
-26 RTATRMVNERD
+26 RTASRILNERD

-42 FTAKSG
+42 FTRKTG
-48 VVHTEIVLPEGSEAR
+48 VVHCEIVLPEGSEAK

-92 ALPHELNGEQRL
+92 ALPHELNAGERL

-110 ARDLADRHGAAV
+110 ARDLANRHGAAV
-122 DFAIHAPGGESDIR
+122 DFAIHAPGGDSDIR

-146 RKVEASGL
+146 RTVGPNGL

-167 LNHDLPTAQMQLREI
+167 LNHDLPTSQMQLREI

-189 ANRALML
+189 ANRALLL

-226 EIDRRGGSVSRSR
+226 EIDRRGGSVSRTR
-239 IDEEAARRNAELIRQ
+239 IDEEAAQRNAELIRQ

-276 RALHRYIDDSQAFRN
+276 RALHRYIDDVSQFRN

-302 VELRKETAGEL
+302 VELRKETSGEL

-322 EIEHAMAVR
+322 EIEHAMALR

-348 HDGSGHGVDR
+348 HNGSGHGVDR
-358 HHVDQAL
+358 HHVDRAL
-365 RLQDEAIRAMTEGA
+365 RLQDEAIRAMTDG
-379 SSRTVEQGTPA
+379 SSSQTVEQHRQAAPTGELRSTRTP
-390 SPAGVSGS
+390 
-398 TPPSTPPVGLS
+398 GLS
-409 EEQRLAVRHVTG
+409 EEQCLAVRHVTG
-421 RERIAA
+421 PEQIAA

-483 SWQAGRAELQSGD
+483 SWQAGRAELGTND
-496 ILVIDEAGMIG
+496 VLVIDEAGMIG

-558 RRQKEEWQRQA
+558 RRQKKDWQRQA

-575 HRTGEGLQAYD
+575 HRTGEGLSAYAD
-586 ERGQLRFTD
+586 RGQVHFADNRD
-595 DRQAAREALM
+595 EARDALV
-605 RDYLADRDARPE
+605 RDYLADRDDRPE
-617 GSRIALAHRRV
+617 SSRIALAHRRV
-628 DVRAINDAI
+628 DVRVINDAI
-637 RSALQARG
+637 RRELHARG
-645 ELAKADQATDAGE
+645 VLAKGDAEQA
-658 PGQGIRQGQDQGQGK
+658 GQGGRE
-673 GQGQAADSANREIV
+673 GQAQEADRANREIL
-687 YQTNDGKRGFAP
+687 YQTNDGIRGFAP

-708 NRDLGVKNG
+708 NRDLSVKNG
-717 MLGTVTAVEPDAIQV
+717 MLGTVNAVEPDAIQV
-732 RLDGTGQNAAR
+732 RLDGAGQNAAR
-743 VLSIPVRSY
+743 LISIPVRSY

-764 KAQGATVDRAFVM
+764 KSQGATVDRAFVM

-789 AMTRHREAVTLYAGR
+789 AMTRHRHAVGLYAGS
-804 DELKDMKTLVA
+804 DELKDLKALSM

-837 GLGEGLDLRSEIV
+837 GLGEGITVTSEIV
-850 LGSMPQRDGPQRH
+850 LGATSHRDGAYRE
-863 DAHRAADRPAAHYGA
+863 DAHRASDRPAAHYGA
-878 LGERVRSPS
+878 MGERVRSPA
-887 DPQPFAETA
+887 DRQPLEPLAGS
-896 TVESEKPV
+896 ESGQRGVGQENT
-904 KSEPGMAPLVPP
+904 VPP
-916 LVPVITRYDRTI
+916 LVPAITSYARTVDQ
-928 EEVARAE
+928 VARE
-935 AARHL
+935 AATQHL
-940 DQALDGVRSVGPKV
+940 QRDLSAVRSLAARV
-954 FVDSAPFVALVARV
+954 FVDRERFLELVAKTIQQRD
-968 ITERNG
+968 G
-974 DVSALAEAV
+974 DVSDLAKAV

-988 VFGQLRGKAG
+988 QFGSLRGKTG
-998 LLGENR
+998 VFGENS
-1004 ERKEARRVAGALS
+1004 ERREARRVAAALS
-1017 ARVGYAG
+1017 LHVGNVG
-1024 QHWTRRYE
+1024 KDWKRRYE
-1032 QAADSERWKR
+1032 RAIDSEQWKR
-1042 EKQDVIEVPGLSHRS
+1042 EKQDVIEVPGLSPGS
-1057 EALLKQLDRL
+1057 EAILKRL
-1067 DDAEKPAFLEKLVAT
+1067 DGLDTAEKPAFLNKIARA
-1082 PEGKRALE
+1082 PEGERALA
-1090 EAEVVT
+1090 EAKAIT
-1096 DAMRRRC
+1096 DAMRERF
-1103 GTDELRHKDL
+1103 GTDDLRDRNL
-1113 VKLTRGLAE
+1113 VDLTRRVAAKLDLA
-1122 KVDLVRVAEVAEIA
+1122 RVAEVVRVA
-1136 YRARA
+1136 YRAKT
-1141 AEITREY
+1141 AEMFRQQEI
-1148 DLVRRQTKGLGL
+1148 VRSQRKALGLGL
-1160 GI
+1160 RI

>member
-42 FTAKSG
+42 FTAKAG
-48 VVHTEIVLPEGSEAR
+48 VVHCEIVLPEGSDAK
-63 WALDRSALWNAVEFA
+63 WALDRSALWNAVEFS
-78 EKRKDARLAREFEV
+78 EKRRDARLAREFEV
-92 ALPHELNGEQRL
+92 ALPHELNSDQRL

-122 DFAIHAPGGESDIR
+122 DFAIHAPGGDSDIR

-146 RKVEASGL
+146 RKLEASGL

-211 GLEIEPTEHM
+211 GLEIEPTAHM

-226 EIDRRGGSVSRSR
+226 EIDRRGGSVSRTR
-239 IDEEAARRNAELIRQ
+239 IDEEAARRNADLIRE

-276 RALHRYIDDSQAFRN
+276 RALHRYIDDASQFRN
-291 AFAAVMGSKAL
+291 AFAAVMASSAL
-302 VELRKETAGEL
+302 VELRKETGGEL

-322 EIEHAMAVR
+322 EIEHAMAAS

-358 HHVDQAL
+358 HHVDRAL
-365 RLQDEAIRAMTEGA
+365 RLQDEAIRAITDGA
-379 SSRTVEQGTPA
+379 GSQRVDQRRPGSSTGLP
-390 SPAGVSGS
+390 GS
-398 TPPSTPPVGLS
+398 TPPPAGLS

-421 RERIAA
+421 PEQIAA

-436 STMLAAART
+436 STMLAAARQ

-483 SWQAGRAELQSGD
+483 SWQAGRAELGASD

-558 RRQKEEWQRQA
+558 RRQREDWQRQA

-575 HRTGEGLQAYD
+575 HRTGEGLTAYA
-586 ERGQLRFTD
+586 ERGQVYFNDNRD
-595 DRQAAREALM
+595 GAREALV
-605 RDYLADRDARPE
+605 RDYLADRDARPD
-617 GSRIALAHRRV
+617 GSRVALAHRRV
-628 DVRAINDAI
+628 DVRAINDAV

-645 ELAKADQATDAGE
+645 VLAKAAAEELGQA
-658 PGQGIRQGQDQGQGK
+658 GQDSLQGDVRDRDR
-673 GQGQAADSANREIV
+673 ADREII

-717 MLGTVTAVEPDAIQV
+717 MLGTVTAVELDALLV
-732 RLDGTGQNAAR
+732 RLDGAGQNAAR
-743 VLSIPVRSY
+743 VISIPAGRY

-784 HLTYV
+784 HLAYV
-789 AMTRHREAVTLYAGR
+789 AMTRHRDAVRLYAGR
-804 DELKDMKTLVA
+804 DELKDMKALSA

-837 GLGEGLDLRSEIV
+837 GLGEGISLRSEIA
-850 LGSMPQRDGPQRH
+850 LGPTMQWD
-863 DAHRAADRPAAHYGA
+863 DADRAARAESGA
-878 LGERVRSPS
+878 S
-887 DPQPFAETA
+887 
-896 TVESEKPV
+896 V
-904 KSEPGMAPLVPP
+904 KSEPGVPP
-916 LVPVITRYDRTI
+916 LVPVITRYDRTV

-935 AARHL
+935 AVRHL
-940 DQALDGVRSVGPKV
+940 DQALDGVRSVGPSV
-954 FVDSAPFVALVARV
+954 FVDSAPFAALVARV

-974 DVSALAEAV
+974 DVSALAKAV

-988 VFGQLRGKAG
+988 VFGELRGKAG
-998 LLGENR
+998 FMGDNR
-1004 ERKEARRVAGALS
+1004 ERKEARRLAGALG
-1017 ARVGYAG
+1017 AHVGYAA

-1032 QAADSERWKR
+1032 QAADSEQWKR
-1042 EKQDVIEVPGLSHRS
+1042 EKQDVIEVPGLSVRS
-1057 EALLKQLDRL
+1057 QAILKQLDGL
-1067 DDAEKPAFLEKLVAT
+1067 DHVEKPAFLEKLAGT
-1082 PEGKRALE
+1082 PEGRRALV
-1090 EAEVVT
+1090 EAEAVI
-1096 DAMRRRC
+1096 DAMGRRFGSSDMR
-1103 GTDELRHKDL
+1103 DKDL
-1113 VKLTRGLAE
+1113 KEMMRGQVSAVDLSRRKALVQIANRAKTAE
-1122 KVDLVRVAEVAEIA
+1122 KLRQEELVKIQRKRLGMDLRM
-1136 YRARA
+1136 
-1141 AEITREY
+1141 
-1148 DLVRRQTKGLGL
+1148 
-1160 GI
+1160 

>member
-42 FTAKSG
+42 FTAKTG
-48 VVHTEIVLPEGSEAR
+48 VMHTEIVLPTGSAAR
-63 WALDRSALWNAVEFA
+63 WALERSALWNAVEFA

-92 ALPHELNGEQRL
+92 ALPHELNADQRL

-110 ARDLADRHGAAV
+110 ARDLADRHGSAV
-122 DFAIHAPGGESDIR
+122 DFAIHAPGGASDIR

-189 ANRALML
+189 ANRALMQ

-226 EIDRRGGSVSRSR
+226 EIDRRGGSVSRTR

-365 RLQDEAIRAMTEGA
+365 RLQDEAIRAMTEKA

-390 SPAGVSGS
+390 SPAGVSG
-398 TPPSTPPVGLS
+398 STPPVGLS

-445 AWEAQGYRVHGA
+445 AWEAQGYRVQGA

-507 SRQLGRFVEEVERRG
+507 SRQLGRFVAEVERRG

-575 HRTGEGLQAYD
+575 HRTGEGLQAYAD
-586 ERGQLRFTD
+586 RGQVHFAD
-595 DRQAAREALM
+595 DRQAAREALV

-628 DVRAINDAI
+628 EVRAINAAI

-645 ELAKADQATDAGE
+645 ELAQIEKPNAEQVVGDAAEQQQTNGQCLAKGRE
-658 PGQGIRQGQDQGQGK
+658 P
-673 GQGQAADSANREIV
+673 ANREIV

-732 RLDGTGQNAAR
+732 RLDGAGQNAAR
-743 VLSIPVRSY
+743 LLSIPVRSY

-804 DELKDMKTLVA
+804 DELKDMKTLAA

-837 GLGEGLDLRSEIV
+837 GLGEGIGVTSEIV
-850 LGSMPQRDGPQRH
+850 LGSTIQRDGPQRH
-863 DAHRAADRPAAHYGA
+863 DAHRSADRPAAHYGA

-887 DPQPFAETA
+887 DQQSFAETER
-896 TVESEKPV
+896 VESEKPV
-904 KSEPGMAPLVPP
+904 KSEPGMRPLAPP
-916 LVPVITRYDRTI
+916 LIPVITRYDRTI

-940 DQALDGVRSVGPKV
+940 DQALDGVRSFGPGV
-954 FVDSAPFVALVARV
+954 FVDSAPFAALVARV

-1017 ARVGYAG
+1017 AHVGYAA

-1032 QAADSERWKR
+1032 EAASSERWKR
-1042 EKQDVIEVPGLSHRS
+1042 EKLDVIEVPGLSPRS
-1057 EALLKQLDRL
+1057 DAILKQFDTLAY
-1067 DDAEKPAFLEKLVAT
+1067 AEKPAFLEKLVAT

-1090 EAEVVT
+1090 EAKVVT
-1096 DAMRRRC
+1096 DAIRRRF
-1103 GTDELRHKDL
+1103 GTDDLRHKDL
-1113 VKLTRGLAE
+1113 VKLNRGMAE
-1122 KVDLVRVAEVAEIA
+1122 KVDLARVAQVAGIA
-1136 YRARA
+1136 HRAKA
-1141 AEITREY
+1141 AEMTREY

>member
-1 MAIYHCSM
+1 MRVAIYHCSM

-26 RTATRMVNERD
+26 RTASRIINERD

-42 FTAKSG
+42 FTHKAG
-48 VVHTEIVLPEGSEAR
+48 VVHCEIVLPESSDAT

-78 EKRKDARLAREFEV
+78 EKRRDSRLAREFEV
-92 ALPHELNGEQRL
+92 ALPHELNPQERL
-104 ALVRAF
+104 ELVRAF

-122 DFAIHAPGGESDIR
+122 DFAIHAPGGASDIR

-182 RQAWETH
+182 RRAWETH
-189 ANRALML
+189 ANRALMR
-196 AGHEVRI
+196 AGHDVRI

-211 GLEIEPTEHM
+211 GLELEPTEHM
-221 GVHAS
+221 GVHAC
-226 EIDRRGGSVSRSR
+226 EIDRRGGSVSRTR
-239 IDEEAARRNAELIRQ
+239 INEDAARRNGELIRR
-254 KPEQVLTLITGEKS
+254 KPEQVLTLITDEKS
-268 VFDRYDVA
+268 VFDRHDVA
-276 RALHRYIDDSQAFRN
+276 RALHRYIDEPQRFQN
-291 AFAAVMGSKAL
+291 AFAAVMGSSAL

-322 EIEHAMAVR
+322 EIEHALAAR
-331 ADRMSR
+331 ADRMSG
-337 HSSSQSGSHAS
+337 HSLGKFGSHAS
-348 HDGSGHGVDR
+348 HHGSGHGVDR
-358 HHVDQAL
+358 HHVDRAL
-365 RLQDEAIRAMTEGA
+365 SLQDEAITAI
-379 SSRTVEQGTPA
+379 
-390 SPAGVSGS
+390 AGP
-398 TPPSTPPVGLS
+398 PPSSSGLS
-409 EEQRLAVRHVTG
+409 DEQRLAVWHVTG
-421 RERIAA
+421 PERIAA

-457 ALAGKAAEGLEESS
+457 ALAGKAAEGLEDSS

-483 SWQAGRAELQSGD
+483 SWQGGRAELQAGD

-575 HRTGEGLQAYD
+575 HRTAEGLSVYAEQGQVHFAD
-586 ERGQLRFTD
+586 NRGQAHASLV
-595 DRQAAREALM
+595 

-617 GSRIALAHRRV
+617 GSRVALAHRRV
-628 DVRAINDAI
+628 DVRAINDAV

-645 ELAKADQATDAGE
+645 DLARADQAITAGE
-658 PGQGIRQGQDQGQGK
+658 PGRGILQGQDQGRGTER
-673 GQGQAADSANREIV
+673 ANREIV

-732 RLDGTGQNAAR
+732 RLDGAGRNAAR
-743 VLSIPVRSY
+743 DRSIPVGSY

-789 AMTRHREAVTLYAGR
+789 AMTRHRHAVTLYAGR
-804 DELKDMKTLVA
+804 NELKDMKALSA

-822 KETVLDYTDAFAARR
+822 KETVLDYAHAFARR
-837 GLGEGLDLRSEIV
+837 GLGEGFGVTSEIV
-850 LGSMPQRDGPQRH
+850 MGPPPQRDEVQR
-863 DAHRAADRPAAHYGA
+863 ADDRLAAHYGA
-878 LGERVRSPS
+878 LGERVRSPAVR
-887 DPQPFAETA
+887 QPLEETA
-896 TVESEKPV
+896 RAGKGQALRTKNGPAAEAQYV
-904 KSEPGMAPLVPP
+904 KVQP
-916 LVPVITRYDRTI
+916 LVPVITHYAQAI
-928 EEVARAE
+928 EEVALTE
-935 AARHL
+935 ASRHL
-940 DQALDGVRSVGPKV
+940 GEVLDGVQSVGRRV
-954 FVDSAPFVALVARV
+954 FANPERFVELVAR
-968 ITERNG
+968 TLRERNG
-974 DVSALAEAV
+974 DVAAIAEAV
-983 AERPE
+983 GRRPE
-988 VFGQLRGKAG
+988 AFGELRGKVG

-1004 ERKEARRVAGALS
+1004 ERKEARRMAGALG
-1017 ARVGYAG
+1017 AHVGHASR
-1024 QHWTRRYE
+1024 HWTRRYE
-1032 QAADSERWKR
+1032 QAVSSEQWKR
-1042 EKQDVIEVPGLSHRS
+1042 EKQDVIEVPGLSARS
-1057 EALLKQLDRL
+1057 EALLKQMDRL
-1067 DDAEKPAFLEKLVAT
+1067 KYAETRAFLEKLVGT
-1082 PEGKRALE
+1082 PEGRRALE
-1090 EAEVVT
+1090 EAEAVT
-1096 DAMRRRC
+1096 DAMKRRF
-1103 GTDELRHKDL
+1103 GTDDLRNKNL
-1113 VKLTRGLAE
+1113 AALTKGLADR
-1122 KVDLVRVAEVAEIA
+1122 VDLGRFAEVARIA
-1136 YRARA
+1136 LRAQRA
-1141 AEITREY
+1141 EMFRRD
-1148 DLVRRQTKGLGL
+1148 DLAQLERKGLRLGL
-1160 GI
+1160 

>member
-42 FTAKSG
+42 FTRKAG
-48 VVHTEIVLPEGSEAR
+48 VVHTEIVLPQGSEAN

-92 ALPHELNGEQRL
+92 ALPHELNADQQL

-122 DFAIHAPGGESDIR
+122 DFAIHAPGGDSDLR

-146 RKVEASGL
+146 RIVGPDGL

-167 LNHDLPTAQMQLREI
+167 LNHDLPTAQMQLRGI
-182 RQAWETH
+182 RQTWETH

-211 GLEIEPTEHM
+211 GLEIEPTGHM

-239 IDEEAARRNAELIRQ
+239 IDEEAARRNAELIRE

-276 RALHRYIDDSQAFRN
+276 RALHRYIDDVSQFRN
-291 AFAAVMGSKAL
+291 AFVAVIASSAL
-302 VELRKETAGEL
+302 VELRKETGGEL

-322 EIEHAMAVR
+322 EIEHAMAAS

-358 HHVDQAL
+358 HHVDHAL
-365 RLQDEAIRAMTEGA
+365 RLQDEAIRAMTTRA
-379 SSRTVEQGTPA
+379 SSRTVEQGKSA
-390 SPAGVSGS
+390 SSTGISGA
-398 TPPSTPPVGLS
+398 TLAVGLS

-421 RERIAA
+421 PERIAA

-457 ALAGKAAEGLEESS
+457 ALAGKASEGLEESS

-507 SRQLGRFVEEVERRG
+507 SRRLGRVVEEVERRG

-542 FRAIAERIG
+542 FRAIAEQIG

-558 RRQKEEWQRQA
+558 RRQKEDWQRQA

-575 HRTGEGLQAYD
+575 HRTGEGLSAYA
-586 ERGQLRFTD
+586 ERGQVHFAD
-595 DRQAAREALM
+595 DREGAREALV
-605 RDYLADRDARPE
+605 RDYLADREERPE
-617 GSRIALAHRRV
+617 GSRVALAHRRV

-637 RSALQARG
+637 RRELQARG
-645 ELAKADQATDAGE
+645 ALATGDAGE
-658 PGQGIRQGQDQGQGK
+658 PHQSDYA
-673 GQGQAADSANREIV
+673 GQAPERESTNREIV
-687 YQTNDGKRGFAP
+687 YQTNDGKRGFGA

-732 RLDGTGQNAAR
+732 RLDGAGPSRAR
-743 VLSIPVRSY
+743 MISIPARSY

-784 HLTYV
+784 HMTYV
-789 AMTRHREAVTLYAGR
+789 AMTRHREAVGLYVGR
-804 DELKDMKTLVA
+804 DELKDLMALSD

-837 GLGEGLDLRSEIV
+837 GLGEGMDLRSEIV
-850 LGSMPQRDGPQRH
+850 LGPTRQRD
-863 DAHRAADRPAAHYGA
+863 DAHLAARAKS
-878 LGERVRSPS
+878 GE
-887 DPQPFAETA
+887 
-896 TVESEKPV
+896 PV
-904 KSEPGMAPLVPP
+904 KSEPNVPPLVPP
-916 LVPVITRYDRTI
+916 LVHPLVPAITRYDRTV

-940 DQALDGVRSVGPKV
+940 DQALDGVRSVGPRV
-954 FVDSAPFVALVARV
+954 FVDSAPFAALVARV

-974 DVSALAEAV
+974 DVSELVKAV

-988 VFGQLRGKAG
+988 VFGKLRGKAG
-998 LLGENR
+998 FMGENR
-1004 ERKEARRVAGALS
+1004 ERKEVRRVAGAFS
-1017 ARVGYAG
+1017 AHVGYAA

-1032 QAADSERWKR
+1032 QAADSEQWKR
-1042 EKQDVIEVPGLSHRS
+1042 DKRDVIEVPGLSPRS
-1057 EALLKQLDRL
+1057 EALLKRL
-1067 DDAEKPAFLEKLVAT
+1067 DGLDHVEKPAFLEKLAGT
-1082 PEGKRALE
+1082 PEGRRALE
-1090 EAEVVT
+1090 EAEAIT
-1096 DAMRRRC
+1096 DAMRWRF
-1103 GTDELRHKDL
+1103 GTDDLRNKNL
-1113 VKLTRGLAE
+1113 LELTRGLAE
-1122 KVDLVRVAEVAEIA
+1122 KVDLARLAEVARITF
-1136 YRARA
+1136 RAKT
-1141 AEITREY
+1141 AEMFRQEER
-1148 DLVRRQTKGLGL
+1148 VRSERKGLSM

>member
-14 SGGRSAVAAIAY
+14 GGGRSAVAAIAY
-26 RTATRMVNERD
+26 RTASRIMNERE

-42 FTAKSG
+42 FTRKTG
-48 VVHTEIVLPEGSEAR
+48 VVHTEIVLPEGSDAK
-63 WALDRSALWNAVEFA
+63 WALDRTVLWNAVEFA
-78 EKRKDARLAREFEV
+78 EKRRDARLAREFEI
-92 ALPHELNGEQRL
+92 ALPHELNADQRL

-136 NSHAHVMMTT
+136 NIHAHVMMTT
-146 RKVEASGL
+146 RTVGPDGL

-167 LNHDLPTAQMQLREI
+167 LNHDLPTSQMQLREI

-189 ANRALML
+189 ANRALMR
-196 AGHEVRI
+196 AGHEIRI

-226 EIDRRGGSVSRSR
+226 EIDRRGGSVSRTR
-239 IDEEAARRNAELIRQ
+239 LDEEAARRNAELIKQ

-276 RALHRYIDDSQAFRN
+276 RALHRYIDDFGQFRN

-302 VELRKETAGEL
+302 VELRKETGGEL

-322 EIEHAMAVR
+322 EIEHAMAAS
-331 ADRMSR
+331 ADRMSQ
-337 HSSSQSGSHAS
+337 H
-348 HDGSGHGVDR
+348 SGHGVNR

-365 RLQDEAIRAMTEGA
+365 RLQDEAIRAMTEGT
-379 SSRTVEQGTPA
+379 SSRRVEQGNAA
-390 SPAGVSGS
+390 SS
-398 TPPSTPPVGLS
+398 TGEPRSMPQAGLS

-421 RERIAA
+421 LEQIAA

-445 AWEAQGYRVHGA
+445 AWEAQGFCVHGA

-483 SWQAGRAELQSGD
+483 SWQAGRAELGRGD
-496 ILVIDEAGMIG
+496 ILVIDEAGMVG

-558 RRQKEEWQRQA
+558 RRQKQEWQRQA

-575 HRTGEGLQAYD
+575 HRTGEGLSAYAD
-586 ERGQLRFTD
+586 RGQVQFAN
-595 DRQAAREALM
+595 DRDGARDALV

-617 GSRIALAHRRV
+617 GSRIALAHRRA

-637 RSALQARG
+637 RKELQARG
-645 ELAKADQATDAGE
+645 VLAKGEAGE
-658 PGQGIRQGQDQGQGK
+658 LGHAGQGSSEGLVLEGERT
-673 GQGQAADSANREIV
+673 NREIV
-687 YQTNDGKRGFAP
+687 YQTNDGRRGFAP

-717 MLGTVTAVEPDAIQV
+717 MLGTVGAVEPDAIQV
-732 RLDGTGQNAAR
+732 RLDGSGQNAAR
-743 VLSIPVRSY
+743 LISIPVRSY

-764 KAQGATVDRAFVM
+764 KSQGATVDRAFVM

-789 AMTRHREAVTLYAGR
+789 AMTRHRHAVGLYAGR
-804 DELKDMKTLVA
+804 DELKDLKVLST

-837 GLGEGLDLRSEIV
+837 GLGEGLSLRSEIV
-850 LGSMPQRDGPQRH
+850 MGAAPHRDG
-863 DAHRAADRPAAHYGA
+863 AHRADDRPAAHYGA
-878 LGERVRSPS
+878 MGERVRSPA
-887 DPQPFAETA
+887 DRQPLEPRAGS
-896 TVESEKPV
+896 ESGQMGVVQEV
-904 KSEPGMAPLVPP
+904 RVPP
-916 LVPVITRYDRTI
+916 LVPAITSYARTVDQ
-928 EEVARAE
+928 VARE
-935 AARHL
+935 AAAEHMERGL
-940 DQALDGVRSVGPKV
+940 ETVRWVGAGV
-954 FVDSAPFVALVARV
+954 FVDRDRFVELVAKTIQQRD
-968 ITERNG
+968 G
-974 DVSALAEAV
+974 DVSAMAKAV

-988 VFGQLRGKAG
+988 EFGALRGKAG
-998 LLGENR
+998 LFGDNR
-1004 ERKEARRVAGALS
+1004 ERKEARRLAGSLGAH
-1017 ARVGYAG
+1017 VGYTG
-1024 QHWTRRYE
+1024 KDWIRRYE
-1032 QAADSERWKR
+1032 QAVNTEQWRR
-1042 EKQDVIEVPGLSHRS
+1042 EKEDVVEVPGLSPGS
-1057 EALLKQLDRL
+1057 EAILKRL
-1067 DDAEKPAFLEKLVAT
+1067 DGLERKEKDAFLEKLVET
-1082 PEGKRALE
+1082 SEGKRALA
-1090 EAEVVT
+1090 EAEAIT
-1096 DAMRRRC
+1096 KAMKERF
-1103 GTDELRHKDL
+1103 GTDDLRNKSP
-1113 VKLTRGLAE
+1113 VELTRGLAE
-1122 KVDLVRVAEVAEIA
+1122 TVDLARVAEVVRVA
-1136 YRARA
+1136 YRAKT
-1141 AEITREY
+1141 AEMFRQQ
-1148 DLVRRQTKGLGL
+1148 DLVRSQRKGLGL
-1160 GI
+1160 GLRM

>member
-37 GLVHD
+37 GVVHD
-42 FTAKSG
+42 FTAKAG
-48 VVHTEIVLPEGSEAR
+48 VVHCEIVLPDGSDAK
-63 WALDRSALWNAVEFA
+63 WALDRSALWNAVEFS
-78 EKRKDARLAREFEV
+78 EKRRDARLAREFEV
-92 ALPHELNGEQRL
+92 ALPHELNSDQRL

-122 DFAIHAPGGESDIR
+122 DFAIHAPGGASDIR

-146 RKVEASGL
+146 RIVGPDGL
-154 GEKTLIERENKWL
+154 GEKTVIERENKWL

-182 RQAWETH
+182 RQSWETH
-189 ANRALML
+189 ANRALMR

-226 EIDRRGGSVSRSR
+226 EIDRRGGSVSRTR
-239 IDEEAARRNAELIRQ
+239 IDEEAARRNADLIRE

-276 RALHRYIDDSQAFRN
+276 RALHRYIDHASQFRN
-291 AFAAVMGSKAL
+291 AFAAVMASSAL
-302 VELRKETAGEL
+302 VELRKETGGEL

-322 EIEHAMAVR
+322 EIEHAMAAS

-348 HDGSGHGVDR
+348 YDGSGHGVDR
-358 HHVDQAL
+358 HHVDRAL
-365 RLQDEAIRAMTEGA
+365 RLQDEAMRAMTDGA
-379 SSRTVEQGTPA
+379 GSQRVDQRRPGSSTGLP
-390 SPAGVSGS
+390 GS
-398 TPPSTPPVGLS
+398 TPPPAGLS
-409 EEQRLAVRHVTG
+409 EEQRLTVRHVTG
-421 RERIAA
+421 PEQIAA

-436 STMLAAART
+436 STMLAAARQ

-457 ALAGKAAEGLEESS
+457 ALAGKAAEGLEGSS

-483 SWQAGRAELQSGD
+483 SWQAGRGELGASD

-558 RRQKEEWQRQA
+558 RRQKEDWQRQA

-575 HRTGEGLQAYD
+575 HRTGEGLSAYA
-586 ERGQLRFTD
+586 ERGQVHFAD
-595 DRQAAREALM
+595 DMESAREALV
-605 RDYLADRDARPE
+605 RDYLADREERPE
-617 GSRIALAHRRV
+617 GSRVALAHRRV
-628 DVRAINDAI
+628 DVWAINHAI
-637 RSALQARG
+637 RRELQARG
-645 ELAKADQATDAGE
+645 ALATGDVEE
-658 PGQGIRQGQDQGQGK
+658 PNQSGYA
-673 GQGQAADSANREIV
+673 GQAPERESSNREIV

-732 RLDGTGQNAAR
+732 RLDGAGPSRAR
-743 VLSIPVRSY
+743 VISIPARSY

-777 ASATMDR
+777 ASTTMDR

-789 AMTRHREAVTLYAGR
+789 AMTRHREAVGLYVGR
-804 DELKDMKTLVA
+804 HELKDLKALNA

-837 GLGEGLDLRSEIV
+837 GLGDGISLRSEIV
-850 LGSMPQRDGPQRH
+850 MGATSHRDG
-863 DAHRAADRPAAHYGA
+863 AYRAVDRPAAHYGA
-878 LGERVRSPS
+878 SGERVRSPA
-887 DPQPFAETA
+887 DRELFEETA
-896 TVESEKPV
+896 RIKISRAERGERRAGTDKQSV
-904 KSEPGMAPLVPP
+904 KVQPMVPA
-916 LVPVITRYDRTI
+916 ITRYAQTVDQ
-928 EEVARAE
+928 VARAE
-935 AARHL
+935 ASR
-940 DQALDGVRSVGPKV
+940 QMCEALDAVRSVGACV
-954 FVDSAPFVALVARV
+954 FAHPEHFASLVART
-968 ITERNG
+968 IREQDG
-974 DVSALAEAV
+974 DVGALMKAV
-983 AERPE
+983 VRRPE
-988 VFGQLRGKAG
+988 VFGELRGKAG

-1004 ERKEARRVAGALS
+1004 ERKQARRLAGALS
-1017 ARVGYAG
+1017 AHVGHAA
-1024 QHWTRRYE
+1024 QDWKRRYE
-1032 QAADSERWKR
+1032 HAARSEAWKR
-1042 EKQDVIEVPGLSHRS
+1042 EKQDLIEVPGLSASS
-1057 EALLKQLDRL
+1057 EAILRQLDRL
-1067 DDAEKPAFLEKLVAT
+1067 DRSEKPAFLDRLVEK
-1082 PEGKRALE
+1082 PEGRLALQ
-1090 EAEVVT
+1090 EAAAIT
-1096 DAMRRRC
+1096 DAMRRRF
-1103 GTDELRHKDL
+1103 GSSDARNLDL
-1113 VKLTRGLAE
+1113 VNFGRGPLDKLDIAHVEAVVRLAHGAKTAE
-1122 KVDLVRVAEVAEIA
+1122 MSRQADLVRSH
-1136 YRARA
+1136 R
-1141 AEITREY
+1141 
-1148 DLVRRQTKGLGL
+1148 KGISM

>member
-26 RTATRMVNERD
+26 RTASRMVNERD

-42 FTAKSG
+42 FTAKAG
-48 VVHTEIVLPEGSEAR
+48 VVHAEIVLPGGSEAR

-78 EKRKDARLAREFEV
+78 ERRRDARLAREFEV
-92 ALPHELNGEQRL
+92 ALPHELNVDQRL

-122 DFAIHAPGGESDIR
+122 DFAIHAPGGDSDIR

-146 RKVEASGL
+146 RTVGPDGL

-196 AGHEVRI
+196 AGHEERI

-226 EIDRRGGSVSRSR
+226 EIDRRGGSVSRTR
-239 IDEEAARRNAELIRQ
+239 IDEEAARRNAELIRE

-276 RALHRYIDDSQAFRN
+276 RALHRYIDDASQFRN

-302 VELRKETAGEL
+302 VELRTETAGEL

-322 EIEHAMAVR
+322 EIEHAMAAS

-337 HSSSQSGSHAS
+337 HSGQHSSRNG
-348 HDGSGHGVDR
+348 GHGVDR
-358 HHVDQAL
+358 RHVDQAL
-365 RLQDEAIRAMTEGA
+365 VLQDEAIRT
-379 SSRTVEQGTPA
+379 RTLSVTPKNGTHA
-390 SPAGVSGS
+390 
-398 TPPSTPPVGLS
+398 TPSDPSKVGELAPVGLS
-409 EEQRLAVRHVTG
+409 DEQRLAVRHVTG
-421 RERIAA
+421 PEQIAA

-436 STMLAAART
+436 STMLAAARQ
-445 AWEAQGYRVHGA
+445 AWERQGYRVHGA

-471 GIISRTLASWEH
+471 GIVSRTLASWEH

-496 ILVIDEAGMIG
+496 ILVIDEAVMIS

-558 RRQKEEWQRQA
+558 RRQKEDWQRQA

-575 HRTGEGLQAYD
+575 HRTGEGLSAYA
-586 ERGQLRFTD
+586 ERGQVHFAD
-595 DRQAAREALM
+595 DREGAREALV
-605 RDYLADRDARPE
+605 RDYLADRDARPG
-617 GSRIALAHRRV
+617 GSRVALAHRRV
-628 DVRAINDAI
+628 AVRAINDAI
-637 RSALQARG
+637 RRELQARG
-645 ELAKADQATDAGE
+645 VLAKAAAEELGQA
-658 PGQGIRQGQDQGQGK
+658 GQGSLQGDVRDRDR
-673 GQGQAADSANREIV
+673 ADHEII
-687 YQTNDGKRGFAP
+687 YQTNDGRRGFAP

-717 MLGTVTAVEPDAIQV
+717 MLGTVTAVELDALQV
-732 RLDGTGQNAAR
+732 RLDGAGQNAAR
-743 VLSIPVRSY
+743 VISIQVRSF
-752 QSFDHGYATTIH
+752 QSFDHGYATTVH

-777 ASATMDR
+777 ASTTMDR
-784 HLTYV
+784 HLAYV
-789 AMTRHREAVTLYAGR
+789 AMTRHRDAVRLYAGR
-804 DELKDMKTLVA
+804 DELKDMKALSA

-822 KETVLDYTDAFAARR
+822 KETVLDYTDVFAARR
-837 GLGEGLDLRSEIV
+837 GLGEGISLRSEIV
-850 LGSMPQRDGPQRH
+850 LSPTPERDG
-863 DAHRAADRPAAHYGA
+863 AHRASDRPAAHYGA
-878 LGERVRSPS
+878 LGERVRSPA
-887 DPQPFAETA
+887 DRQPFDEIARVDISRTGRTERGA
-896 TVESEKPV
+896 GADKQSV
-904 KSEPGMAPLVPP
+904 KVPP
-916 LVPVITRYDRTI
+916 LVPAATRYARTVGQ
-928 EEVARAE
+928 VARAE
-935 AARHL
+935 ASRHM
-940 DQALDGVRSVGPKV
+940 DQALDAVCSVGAGV
-954 FVDSAPFVALVARV
+954 FAHPENFASLVART
-968 ITERNG
+968 ICERDG
-974 DVSALAEAV
+974 DVAELMKAV
-983 AERPE
+983 ARRPE
-988 VFGQLRGKAG
+988 VFGKLLGKAG

-1004 ERKEARRVAGALS
+1004 ERKEARRLADALS
-1017 ARVGYAG
+1017 AHVGHAAR
-1024 QHWTRRYE
+1024 HCRRRYE
-1032 QAADSERWKR
+1032 HAARSEEWKR
-1042 EKQDVIEVPGLSHRS
+1042 EKQDVIEVPGLSGGS
-1057 EALLKQLDRL
+1057 EAVLKQLDRL
-1067 DDAEKPAFLEKLVAT
+1067 GRSEKPAFLDRLVET
-1082 PEGKRALE
+1082 PEGRLALQ
-1090 EAEVVT
+1090 EAEAIT
-1096 DAMRRRC
+1096 DAMRRRF
-1103 GTDELRHKDL
+1103 GTSDLRNKDL
-1113 VKLTRGLAE
+1113 MEMTRGQVKTVDLSRLAE
-1122 KVDLVRVAEVAEIA
+1122 VVQIAFRAKTTEIL
-1136 YRARA
+1136 RQEDMLLQARK
-1141 AEITREY
+1141 RP
-1148 DLVRRQTKGLGL
+1148 GLDMRM
-1160 GI
+1160 

>member
-14 SGGRSAVAAIAY
+14 GGGRSAVAAIAY
-26 RTATRMVNERD
+26 RTASRIMNERE

-42 FTAKSG
+42 FTRKTG
-48 VVHTEIVLPEGSEAR
+48 VVHCEIVLPEGSDAK
-63 WALDRSALWNAVEFA
+63 WALDRSVLWNAVEFA
-78 EKRKDARLAREFEV
+78 EKRKDARLAREFEI
-92 ALPHELNGEQRL
+92 ALPHELNADQRL

-136 NSHAHVMMTT
+136 NIHAHVMMTT
-146 RKVEASGL
+146 RTVGPNGL

-167 LNHDLPTAQMQLREI
+167 LNHDLPTSQMQLREI

-189 ANRALML
+189 ANRALMQ
-196 AGHEVRI
+196 AGHEIRI

-226 EIDRRGGSVSRSR
+226 EIDRRGGSVSRTR

-302 VELRKETAGEL
+302 VELQKETSAEL

-322 EIEHAMAVR
+322 EIEHAMAAS
-331 ADRMSR
+331 ADRMSQ
-337 HSSSQSGSHAS
+337 H
-348 HDGSGHGVDR
+348 SGHGVNR

-365 RLQDEAIRAMTEGA
+365 RLQDEAIRAMTDGSA
-379 SSRTVEQGTPA
+379 SRRVEQGNAA
-390 SPAGVSGS
+390 SS
-398 TPPSTPPVGLS
+398 TGEPRSASQAGLS

-421 RERIAA
+421 PEQIAA

-483 SWQAGRAELQSGD
+483 SWQAGRAELGSSD
-496 ILVIDEAGMIG
+496 ILVIDEAGMVG

-522 AKLVLVG
+522 GKLVLVG

-558 RRQKEEWQRQA
+558 RRQKEDWQRQA

-575 HRTGEGLQAYD
+575 HRTGEGLSAYAD
-586 ERGQLRFTD
+586 RGQVQFAN
-595 DRQAAREALM
+595 DRDGARDALV
-605 RDYLADRDARPE
+605 RDYLGDRDERPE
-617 GSRIALAHRRV
+617 SSRIALAHRRV
-628 DVRAINDAI
+628 DVQAINDAI
-637 RSALQARG
+637 RSELQTRG
-645 ELAKADQATDAGE
+645 VLAKADAGE
-658 PGQGIRQGQDQGQGK
+658 L
-673 GQGQAADSANREIV
+673 GQAGQESHEVQVQKGDRANREIV
-687 YQTNDGKRGFAP
+687 YQTNDGRRGFAP

-732 RLDGTGQNAAR
+732 RLDGAGQNAAR
-743 VLSIPVRSY
+743 LISIPVRSY

-764 KAQGATVDRAFVM
+764 KSQGATVDRAFVM

-789 AMTRHREAVTLYAGR
+789 AMTRHRHAVGLYAGR
-804 DELKDMKTLVA
+804 DELKDLTALST

-837 GLGEGLDLRSEIV
+837 GLGEGISLRSDIV
-850 LGSMPQRDGPQRH
+850 LGSA
-863 DAHRAADRPAAHYGA
+863 AHRQDPYGAYDRPAAPYSA
-878 LGERVRSPS
+878 MGERVRSPA
-887 DPQPFAETA
+887 DRQPLELLAGSASGQRGVVQE
-896 TVESEKPV
+896 VR
-904 KSEPGMAPLVPP
+904 VPP
-916 LVPVITRYDRTI
+916 LVPAITSYARTI
-928 EEVARAE
+928 DQVARE
-935 AARHL
+935 AAAQHMERGL
-940 DQALDGVRSVGPKV
+940 ETVRWVGAGVYVDRDR
-954 FVDSAPFVALVARV
+954 FVEMVAKT
-968 ITERNG
+968 IQQRNG
-974 DVSALAEAV
+974 DVSAMAKAV

-988 VFGQLRGKAG
+988 VFGALRGKAG
-998 LLGENR
+998 LFGENR
-1004 ERKEARRVAGALS
+1004 ERKEARRLAGSLGAH
-1017 ARVGYAG
+1017 VGYTG
-1024 QHWTRRYE
+1024 KDWIRRYE
-1032 QAADSERWKR
+1032 QAVNTEQWRR
-1042 EKQDVIEVPGLSHRS
+1042 EKEDVIEVPGLSPGS
-1057 EALLKQLDRL
+1057 EAILKRL
-1067 DDAEKPAFLEKLVAT
+1067 DGLERKEKDAFLEKLVDT
-1082 PEGKRALE
+1082 PEGKRALA
-1090 EAEVVT
+1090 EAEAIT
-1096 DAMRRRC
+1096 DAMRQRF
-1103 GTDELRHKDL
+1103 GTDDLRNKNL
-1113 VKLTRGLAE
+1113 SELTRGLAE
-1122 KVDLVRVAEVAEIA
+1122 KVDLARVEAVVRVA
-1136 YRARA
+1136 YRAKNTEMFRQQ
-1141 AEITREY
+1141 EI
-1148 DLVRRQTKGLGL
+1148 VRSQRKGLGL
-1160 GI
+1160 GLRM

>member
-1 MAIYHCSM
+1 M
-9 KPVSR
+9 
-14 SGGRSAVAAIAY
+14 
-26 RTATRMVNERD
+26 
-37 GLVHD
+37 
-42 FTAKSG
+42 
-48 VVHTEIVLPEGSEAR
+48 
-63 WALDRSALWNAVEFA
+63 AVEP
-78 EKRKDARLAREFEV
+78 RPGDRTDAA
-92 ALPHELNGEQRL
+92 
-104 ALVRAF
+104 
-110 ARDLADRHGAAV
+110 ARD
-122 DFAIHAPGGESDIR
+122 P
-136 NSHAHVMMTT
+136 
-146 RKVEASGL
+146 
-154 GEKTLIERENKWL
+154 
-167 LNHDLPTAQMQLREI
+167 
-182 RQAWETH
+182 
-189 ANRALML
+189 
-196 AGHEVRI
+196 
-203 DHRSHLER
+203 HLER

-226 EIDRRGGSVSRSR
+226 EIGRRGGSVSRSR

-276 RALHRYIDDSQAFRN
+276 RALHRYIDDIKAFRN
-291 AFAAVMGSKAL
+291 AFAAVMASKAL
-302 VELRKETAGEL
+302 VELRKERAGEL
-313 ARYTTREML
+313 TRYTTREML

-379 SSRTVEQGTPA
+379 SSRTVEQSPPA

-483 SWQAGRAELQSGD
+483 SWQAGRAELQPRD
-496 ILVIDEAGMIG
+496 ILVIDEAGMIS

-586 ERGQLRFTD
+586 ERGQVRFAE
-595 DRQAAREALM
+595 DRQAAREALV
-605 RDYLADRDARPE
+605 RNYLADRDARPE

-645 ELAKADQATDAGE
+645 ELTKADQATDAGE
-658 PGQGIRQGQDQGQGK
+658 PGQGIRQGHDQ

-732 RLDGTGQNAAR
+732 RLDGAGQSAAR

-777 ASATMDR
+777 ASGTMDR

-837 GLGEGLDLRSEIV
+837 GLGEGIGVTSEIV
-850 LGSMPQRDGPQRH
+850 LGPMPQRDVPHRV

-887 DPQPFAETA
+887 DQQPFAETESL
-896 TVESEKPV
+896 ESEKPV
-904 KSEPGMAPLVPP
+904 KSEPGVGPLVPP

-940 DQALDGVRSVGPKV
+940 DQALDGVRSFGPRV
-954 FVDSAPFVALVARV
+954 FVDSAPFAALVAKV

-974 DVSALAEAV
+974 DVSALAQAV

-1004 ERKEARRVAGALS
+1004 ERKQARRMAGALS
-1017 ARVGYAG
+1017 AHVGYAG

-1032 QAADSERWKR
+1032 QAVASEQWKR
-1042 EKQDVIEVPGLSHRS
+1042 EKQDVIEVPGLSPRS
-1057 EALLKQLDRL
+1057 EAILKQFDRL
-1067 DDAEKPAFLEKLVAT
+1067 DDAKKPAFLEKLVGT
-1082 PEGKRALE
+1082 PEVKRALE

-1096 DAMRRRC
+1096 DAIRRRF
-1103 GTDELRHKDL
+1103 GTDDLRHKDL

-1122 KVDLVRVAEVAEIA
+1122 KVDLARVAEVAGIA
-1136 YRARA
+1136 HRAKA
-1141 AEITREY
+1141 AEMTREY
-1148 DLVRRQTKGLGL
+1148 DLVQRERKRLGLGL
-1160 GI
+1160 RI

>member
-42 FTAKSG
+42 FTAKAG
-48 VVHTEIVLPEGSEAR
+48 VVHTEIVLPDGSGAK

-92 ALPHELNGEQRL
+92 ALPHELNAGERL

-122 DFAIHAPGGESDIR
+122 DFAIHAPGGDSDIR

-182 RQAWETH
+182 RQTWETH
-189 ANRALML
+189 ANRALIL

-226 EIDRRGGSVSRSR
+226 EIDRRGGSVSRTR
-239 IDEEAARRNAELIRQ
+239 IDEEAARRNAELIRE

-276 RALHRYIDDSQAFRN
+276 RALHRYIDDVGQFRN

-302 VELRKETAGEL
+302 LELRKETGGEL

-322 EIEHAMAVR
+322 EIEHAMAAR

-337 HSSSQSGSHAS
+337 HSFTQVGSHAS

-358 HHVDQAL
+358 HHVDRAL
-365 RLQDEAIRAMTEGA
+365 RLQDEAIRAMTDGS
-379 SSRTVEQGTPA
+379 SSRTVEQRTRTVPWVT
-390 SPAGVSGS
+390 SRFKPPAG
-398 TPPSTPPVGLS
+398 LS
-409 EEQRLAVRHVTG
+409 DEQRLAVRHVTG
-421 RERIAA
+421 PERIAA

-436 STMLAAART
+436 STMLSAART

-483 SWQAGRAELQSGD
+483 SWQAGRAELRSGD

-558 RRQKEEWQRQA
+558 RRQNEDWQRQA

-575 HRTGEGLQAYD
+575 HRTGEGLSAYA
-586 ERGQLRFTD
+586 ERGQVHFAE
-595 DRQAAREALM
+595 DREGAREALVQ
-605 RDYLADRDARPE
+605 DYLADRDGRPE
-617 GSRIALAHRRV
+617 GSRIALAHRRI
-628 DVRAINDAI
+628 DVRAINDAV

-645 ELAKADQATDAGE
+645 DLAKAALGDFE
-658 PGQGIRQGQDQGQGK
+658 QGIREGQGQG
-673 GQGQAADSANREIV
+673 ADSFNREIV
-687 YQTNDGKRGFAP
+687 YQTNDGRRGFAP

-708 NRDLGVKNG
+708 NRGLGVKNG
-717 MLGTVTAVEPDAIQV
+717 MLGTVTAVQPDALQV
-732 RLDGTGQNAAR
+732 TLDGAGQNAAR
-743 VLSIPVRSY
+743 VISIPVRSY

-789 AMTRHREAVTLYAGR
+789 AMTRHRHAVGLYAGR
-804 DELKDMKTLVA
+804 DELKEMKALSA

-822 KETVLDYTDAFAARR
+822 KESALDYAHAFAARR
-837 GLGEGLDLRSEIV
+837 GLGEGVGVTSEIV
-850 LGSMPQRDGPQRH
+850 MGPTPQRDAAQR
-863 DAHRAADRPAAHYGA
+863 ADDRLAAHYGA
-878 LGERVRSPS
+878 LGERVRSPA
-887 DPQPFAETA
+887 DRQPLEETA
-896 TVESEKPV
+896 RAEMGRGQGTENGPAAEAQGV
-904 KSEPGMAPLVPP
+904 KVPP
-916 LVPVITRYDRTI
+916 LVPVITHYAQTI
-928 EEVARAE
+928 EEVALAE
-935 AARHL
+935 ASRHL
-940 DQALDGVRSVGPKV
+940 EQVLGGVHSLGRSVFANPDHFTG
-954 FVDSAPFVALVARV
+954 LVAMTLR
-968 ITERNG
+968 ERNC
-974 DVSALAEAV
+974 DVADLAEAV
-983 AERPE
+983 AKRPE
-988 VFGQLRGKAG
+988 AFGALRGKAG
-998 LLGENR
+998 FLGDNR
-1004 ERKEARRVAGALS
+1004 ERRQARQMAGPLGAHVVRA
-1017 ARVGYAG
+1017 AR
-1024 QHWTRRYE
+1024 HWTRRYE
-1032 QAADSERWKR
+1032 EAAKSEQWKR
-1042 EKQDVIEVPGLSHRS
+1042 EKEDVIEVPGLSAQS
-1057 EALLKQLDRL
+1057 EKILRQLDGLER
-1067 DDAEKPAFLEKLVAT
+1067 AEKPAFLEKLVGTA
-1082 PEGKRALE
+1082 EGKRALE
-1090 EAEVVT
+1090 EAEAVT
-1096 DAMRRRC
+1096 DGMRQRF
-1103 GTDELRHKDL
+1103 GTDDLRNKNL
-1113 VKLTRGLAE
+1113 AALTRGQADR
-1122 KVDLVRVAEVAEIA
+1122 VDLVRLADVARITHRAKTAEMF
-1136 YRARA
+1136 RQ
-1141 AEITREY
+1141 EE
-1148 DLVRRQTKGLGL
+1148 LVRKERKQLGL
-1160 GI
+1160 GM

>member
-42 FTAKSG
+42 FTAKAG
-48 VVHTEIVLPEGSEAR
+48 VLHVEIVLPEGSEAR
-63 WALDRSALWNAVEFA
+63 WALDRSVLWNAVEFA

-92 ALPHELNGEQRL
+92 ALPHELNAGERL
-104 ALVRAF
+104 TLVRAF

-122 DFAIHAPGGESDIR
+122 DFAIHAPGGDSDIR

-226 EIDRRGGSVSRSR
+226 EIDRRGGSVSRTR
-239 IDEEAARRNAELIRQ
+239 IDEEAARHNADLIRE
-254 KPEQVLTLITGEKS
+254 KPDQVLTLITGEKS

-276 RALHRYIDDSQAFRN
+276 RALHRYIDDASQFRN
-291 AFAAVMGSKAL
+291 VFAAVMGSKAL
-302 VELRKETAGEL
+302 VELRNDTGGEL

-337 HSSSQSGSHAS
+337 HSPSQAGSHAS
-348 HDGSGHGVDR
+348 RNGSGHGVDR
-358 HHVDQAL
+358 HHVDRAL
-365 RLQDEAIRAMTEGA
+365 RLQDEAIRAMTDGS
-379 SSRTVEQGTPA
+379 SSRTVERQMRTVPWVT
-390 SPAGVSGS
+390 SRY
-398 TPPSTPPVGLS
+398 TPPGGLS

-421 RERIAA
+421 PERIAA

-436 STMLAAART
+436 STMLAAALT

-471 GIISRTLASWEH
+471 GITSRTLASWEH

-496 ILVIDEAGMIG
+496 ILVIDEAGMVG

-575 HRTGEGLQAYD
+575 HRTGEGLSAYA
-586 ERGQLRFTD
+586 EREQVRFAEN
-595 DRQAAREALM
+595 QEGAREALVQ
-605 RDYLADRDARPE
+605 DYLADRDGRPE

-628 DVRAINDAI
+628 DVRAINDAV

-645 ELAKADQATDAGE
+645 DLAKADQDIDAGE
-658 PGQGIRQGQDQGQGK
+658 SGQGIREGQGQG
-673 GQGQAADSANREIV
+673 ADSVNREIV

-699 GDRIVLLEN
+699 GDRIVLLDN
-708 NRDLGVKNG
+708 NRDL
-717 MLGTVTAVEPDAIQV
+717 A
-732 RLDGTGQNAAR
+732 
-743 VLSIPVRSY
+743 
-752 QSFDHGYATTIH
+752 
-764 KAQGATVDRAFVM
+764 
-777 ASATMDR
+777 
-784 HLTYV
+784 
-789 AMTRHREAVTLYAGR
+789 
-804 DELKDMKTLVA
+804 
-815 SLGRSGA
+815 
-822 KETVLDYTDAFAARR
+822 
-837 GLGEGLDLRSEIV
+837 
-850 LGSMPQRDGPQRH
+850 
-863 DAHRAADRPAAHYGA
+863 
-878 LGERVRSPS
+878 
-887 DPQPFAETA
+887 
-896 TVESEKPV
+896 
-904 KSEPGMAPLVPP
+904 
-916 LVPVITRYDRTI
+916 
-928 EEVARAE
+928 
-935 AARHL
+935 
-940 DQALDGVRSVGPKV
+940 
-954 FVDSAPFVALVARV
+954 
-968 ITERNG
+968 
-974 DVSALAEAV
+974 
-983 AERPE
+983 
-988 VFGQLRGKAG
+988 
-998 LLGENR
+998 
-1004 ERKEARRVAGALS
+1004 
-1017 ARVGYAG
+1017 
-1024 QHWTRRYE
+1024 
-1032 QAADSERWKR
+1032 
-1042 EKQDVIEVPGLSHRS
+1042 
-1057 EALLKQLDRL
+1057 
-1067 DDAEKPAFLEKLVAT
+1067 
-1082 PEGKRALE
+1082 
-1090 EAEVVT
+1090 
-1096 DAMRRRC
+1096 
-1103 GTDELRHKDL
+1103 
-1113 VKLTRGLAE
+1113 
-1122 KVDLVRVAEVAEIA
+1122 
-1136 YRARA
+1136 
-1141 AEITREY
+1141 
-1148 DLVRRQTKGLGL
+1148 
-1160 GI
+1160 

>member
-14 SGGRSAVAAIAY
+14 GGGRSAVAAIAY
-26 RTATRMVNERD
+26 RTASRIMNERE
-37 GLVHD
+37 GLLHD
-42 FTAKSG
+42 FTRKAG
-48 VVHTEIVLPEGSEAR
+48 VVHTEIVLPEGSDAK

-78 EKRKDARLAREFEV
+78 EKRKDARLAREFEI
-92 ALPHELNGEQRL
+92 ALPHELNADQHL
-104 ALVRAF
+104 ALVRTF

-136 NSHAHVMMTT
+136 NIHAHVMMTT
-146 RKVEASGL
+146 RKVGPDGL

-189 ANRALML
+189 ANRALMQ
-196 AGHEVRI
+196 AGHEIRI

-226 EIDRRGGSVSRSR
+226 EIDRRGGSVSRTR
-239 IDEEAARRNAELIRQ
+239 LEEEAARRNAELIRQ

-276 RALHRYIDDSQAFRN
+276 RALHRYIDDVGQFRN

-302 VELRKETAGEL
+302 VELRKETSGEL

-322 EIEHAMAVR
+322 EIEHAMA
-331 ADRMSR
+331 ASAERMSQ
-337 HSSSQSGSHAS
+337 H
-348 HDGSGHGVDR
+348 SGHGVNR

-365 RLQDEAIRAMTEGA
+365 RLQDEAVRAMTEGA
-379 SSRTVEQGTPA
+379 SSRRVEQGKAA
-390 SPAGVSGS
+390 SS
-398 TPPSTPPVGLS
+398 TGEPRSMPPVGLS
-409 EEQRLAVRHVTG
+409 EEQRLAVHHVTG
-421 RERIAA
+421 REQIAA

-483 SWQAGRAELQSGD
+483 SWQAGRAELGSSD
-496 ILVIDEAGMIG
+496 ILVIDEAGMVG

-575 HRTGEGLQAYD
+575 HRTGEGLSAYAD
-586 ERGQLRFTD
+586 RGQVRFANNRD
-595 DRQAAREALM
+595 EAREALV
-605 RDYLADRDARPE
+605 RDYLADRGARPE
-617 GSRIALAHRRV
+617 GSRIALAHRRA

-637 RSALQARG
+637 RRELQARG
-645 ELAKADQATDAGE
+645 VLAKGEAGE
-658 PGQGIRQGQDQGQGK
+658 LGQAGQGSSDGELQDG
-673 GQGQAADSANREIV
+673 DRTNREIL
-687 YQTNDGKRGFAP
+687 YQTNDGRRSFTP

-717 MLGTVTAVEPDAIQV
+717 MLGTVGAVERDALQV
-732 RLDGTGQNAAR
+732 RLDGAGQNTTR
-743 VLSIPVRSY
+743 TVSIPVRSY
-752 QSFDHGYATTIH
+752 QSFDYGYATTIH
-764 KAQGATVDRAFVM
+764 KSQGATVDRAFVM
-777 ASATMDR
+777 ASTTMDR

-789 AMTRHREAVTLYAGR
+789 AMTRHRHAVGLFAGR
-804 DELKDMKTLVA
+804 DELKDMKALSM

-837 GLGEGLDLRSEIV
+837 GLGEGIDVRSEIV
-850 LGSMPQRDGPQRH
+850 LGATPHRDG
-863 DAHRAADRPAAHYGA
+863 AHRASDRPAAHYGA
-878 LGERVRSPS
+878 MGERVRSPA
-887 DPQPFAETA
+887 DRQPLELLAGSASGQRGVVQE
-896 TVESEKPV
+896 VR
-904 KSEPGMAPLVPP
+904 VPP
-916 LVPVITRYDRTI
+916 LVPAITSYARTVDQ
-928 EEVARAE
+928 VARE
-935 AARHL
+935 AAAQHMERGL
-940 DQALDGVRSVGPKV
+940 ETVRWVGAGV
-954 FVDSAPFVALVARV
+954 FVDRDRFVEMVAKT
-968 ITERNG
+968 IQQRNG
-974 DVSALAEAV
+974 DVSAMAKAV

-988 VFGQLRGKAG
+988 EFGALRGKAG
-998 LLGENR
+998 LFGENR
-1004 ERKEARRVAGALS
+1004 ERKEARRLAGSLS
-1017 ARVGYAG
+1017 AHVGYTG
-1024 QHWTRRYE
+1024 KEWIRRYE
-1032 QAADSERWKR
+1032 QAVNTEQWRR
-1042 EKQDVIEVPGLSHRS
+1042 EKEDVIEVPGLSRGS
-1057 EALLKQLDRL
+1057 EAILKRL
-1067 DDAEKPAFLEKLVAT
+1067 DGLERKEKDAFLEKLVDT
-1082 PEGKRALE
+1082 PEGKRALA
-1090 EAEVVT
+1090 EAEAIT
-1096 DAMRRRC
+1096 DAMKERF
-1103 GTDELRHKDL
+1103 GTDDLRNKNLVELS
-1113 VKLTRGLAE
+1113 RGLAE
-1122 KVDLVRVAEVAEIA
+1122 KVDVARVADVVRVA
-1136 YRARA
+1136 YRAKT
-1141 AEITREY
+1141 AEMFRQQE
-1148 DLVRRQTKGLGL
+1148 LVRSERKGLGL
-1160 GI
+1160 GLRM